1 MKKFTF
7 LLSLLLAFVGVT
19 ASAQV
24 TMKKLTAAP
33 DLTKAVTNLD
43 DLVNGGT
50 YVFYNINNQKYINID
65 NYDNLHFGRAAELSV
80 DKKLSASAVFTFHI
94 TKGETTTYTFETAV
108 NGKYMPAA
116 ADNNNS
122 GGATATETAASF
134 VIQNR
139 STGYDASKNDYSG
152 TPTIHNND
160 GQFVIKNESNNLSFD
175 MGGDDMNQFCG
186 WHGEGSNCWYKI
198 VPVTVSATETVTA
211 RKLTFTVQNT
221 EGTTDASLTNAAT
234 TAWLC
239 DGEEVGQ
246 TLSVNPSKV
255 SAWYTLECQ
264 SANKVV
270 AEDNATFVY
279 KLTEGTAPFEYS
291 TSADRKWYLMRF
303 WGRDNNF
310 ASYLNATDANINVE
324 TAVKSFAHLL
334 ANEDKAFWSF
344 EKSGYGVK
352 VYNKLANKYLYI
364 PNNGNNQELLQLN
377 DEGTELIV
385 RPNNNNGGF
394 SLQMSGKASACFGH
408 HVGANLGVWD
418 NDGSYNAAQSK
429 VEFYPVLDKAKG
441 FLTSNV
447 ENVNTNVNLLGV
459 YMSDADKAA
468 LKTEFQ
474 NATDFAALKT
484 VNNKLVKA
492 VNTTPDENAYYQIKS
507 VAGVNKNNYIYMS
520 TINAQVNN
528 TSKELVEN
536 NANATRIQAGKC
548 NATTLWKFVPND
560 DKSAYYLL
568 YVNLNAYLGKITA
581 NDQAN
586 IAMVKDKTATVA
598 YTLNHRSGTKFALV
612 LGDHCINAYKGGDY
626 ENLGRYDND
635 GDGKDSDGNTWY
647 LEKVTPSVSV
657 PVSDAKYA
665 SVSFPYATQVTD
677 NVKAY
682 YASEINTDGVITL
695 SEYADGVIPANQG
708 AILYNDGGAT
718 TAVLNILTSSTAAA
732 PTKNYL
738 NAAVTKLAGFDADA
752 TYALGKKENDEVAFM
767 LNGLTVITA
776 NKAYINKSDLT
787 SGGIASNVLN
797 FGQVATG
804 VNTVVAGTNDGV
816 QYFDL
821 QGRRVLYP
829 AHGIFVTNTGKKV
842 LVK

>member
-65 NYDNLHFGRAAELSV
+65 NFDNLHFGRAAELSV

-108 NGKYMPAA
+108 SGKYMPAA
-116 ADNNNS
+116 ADNNND
-122 GGATATETAASF
+122 GGATAADAAASF
-134 VIQNR
+134 VILTHTINE
-139 STGYDASKNDYSG
+139 
-152 TPTIHNND
+152 TPSVTKVD
-160 GQFVIKNESNNLSFD
+160 GSYVIKNASDDKAFD
-175 MGGDDMNQFCG
+175 MSGDDFNQFCG
-186 WHGEGSNCWYKI
+186 WQGKGANCWYKI
-198 VPVTVSATETVTA
+198 VPVTVSETETVTA
-211 RKLTFTVQNT
+211 RNVTFTVQNA
-221 EGTTDASLTNAAT
+221 EGVTDASLATST
-234 TAWLC
+234 TAPLA
-239 DGEEVGQ
+239 DGDEVAQ
-246 TLSVNPSKV
+246 TISMNPSKA

-264 SANKVV
+264 ATNKVV
-270 AEDNATFVY
+270 AADNATFVY
-279 KLTEGTAPFEYS
+279 KLTEGTAPFAYS
-291 TSADRKWYLMRF
+291 TSTDRKWYLMRF
-303 WGRDNNF
+303 QGSDNNF
-310 ASYLNATDANINVE
+310 ASYLNTTDANINVE
-324 TAVKSFAHLL
+324 TAVKSFTNLL

-364 PNNGNNQELLQLN
+364 PTGDNQELLQLN

-385 RPNNNNGGF
+385 RPNNKGGF
-394 SLQMSGKASACFGH
+394 SLQKSGNANACFGH
-408 HVGANLGVWD
+408 HVGANLGVWNNGD
-418 NDGSYNAAQSK
+418 SYNAVQSK

-507 VAGVNKNNYIYMS
+507 VAGVNANNYIYMS

-528 TSKELVEN
+528 TSNELVEN
-536 NANATRIQAGKC
+536 NANATRIQSDKC

-568 YVNLNAYLGKITA
+568 NVNLNAYLGKITA
-581 NDQAN
+581 NEQAS
-586 IAMVKDKTATVA
+586 IAMVKDKAETVA

-612 LGDHCINAYKGGDY
+612 LGDHCINAYYGGNS
-626 ENLGRYDND
+626 ENIGRYDND
-635 GDGKDSDGNTWY
+635 GDGKDSEGNTWY

-665 SVSFPYATQVTD
+665 SVAFPYDTQVTGD
-677 NVKAY
+677 VKAY
-682 YASEINTDGVITL
+682 YASDIDVDGVITL

-738 NAAVTKLAGFDADA
+738 NAAVTKLAGFTANE
-752 TYALGKKENDEVAFM
+752 TYALGKKANAEVAFM
-767 LNGLTVITA
+767 LNGLTVISA

-787 SGGIASNVLN
+787 GGSIASNVLN

>member
-108 NGKYMPAA
+108 SGKYMPAA
-116 ADNNNS
+116 ADNNND
-122 GGATATETAASF
+122 GGATAADAAASF
-134 VIQNR
+134 VILTHTINE
-139 STGYDASKNDYSG
+139 
-152 TPTIHNND
+152 TPSVTKDD
-160 GQFVIKNESNNLSFD
+160 GSYVIKNASDDKAFD
-175 MGGDDMNQFCG
+175 MSGDDLNQFCG
-186 WHGEGSNCWYKI
+186 WQGKGANCWYKI
-198 VPVTVSATETVTA
+198 VPVTVSETETVTA
-211 RKLTFTVQNT
+211 RNVTFTVQNA
-221 EGTTDASLTNAAT
+221 EGVTDASLATST
-234 TAWLC
+234 TAPLA
-239 DGEEVGQ
+239 DGDEVAQ
-246 TLSVNPSKV
+246 TISMNPSKA

-264 SANKVV
+264 ATNKVV
-270 AEDNATFVY
+270 AADNATFVY
-279 KLTEGTAPFEYS
+279 KLTEGTAPFAYS
-291 TSADRKWYLMRF
+291 TSTDRKWYLMRF
-303 WGRDNNF
+303 QGSDNNF
-310 ASYLNATDANINVE
+310 ASYLNTTDANINVE
-324 TAVKSFAHLL
+324 TAVKSFTNLL

-364 PNNGNNQELLQLN
+364 HTGNNQELLQLN

-385 RPNNNNGGF
+385 RPNNKGGF
-394 SLQMSGKASACFGH
+394 SLQKSGNANACFGH
-408 HVGANLGVWD
+408 HVGANLGVWNNGD
-418 NDGSYNAAQSK
+418 SYNAVQSK

-484 VNNKLVKA
+484 VNDKLVAA

-568 YVNLNAYLGKITA
+568 NVNLNAYLGKITA

-586 IAMVKDKTATVA
+586 IAMVKDKAATVA

-665 SVSFPYATQVTD
+665 SVAFPYDTQVTGD
-677 NVKAY
+677 VKAY

-732 PTKNYL
+732 PAKNYL
-738 NAAVTKLAGFDADA
+738 NAAVTKLAGFGADE
-752 TYALGKKENDEVAFM
+752 TYALGKKENGEVAFM

-804 VNTVVAGTNDGV
+804 VNTVVAGANDGV

>member
-65 NYDNLHFGRAAELSV
+65 NFDNLHFGRAAELSV

-108 NGKYMPAA
+108 SGKYMPAA
-116 ADNNNS
+116 ADNNND
-122 GGATATETAASF
+122 GGATAADAAASF
-134 VIQNR
+134 VILTHTINE
-139 STGYDASKNDYSG
+139 
-152 TPTIHNND
+152 TPSVTKDD
-160 GQFVIKNESNNLSFD
+160 GSYVIKNASDDKAFD
-175 MGGDDMNQFCG
+175 MSGDDFNQFCG
-186 WHGEGSNCWYKI
+186 WQGKGANCWYKI
-198 VPVTVSATETVTA
+198 VPVTVSETETVTA
-211 RKLTFTVQNT
+211 RNVTFTVQNA
-221 EGTTDASLTNAAT
+221 EGVTDASLATST
-234 TAWLC
+234 TAPLA
-239 DGEEVGQ
+239 DGDEVAQ
-246 TLSVNPSKV
+246 TISMNPSKA

-264 SANKVV
+264 ATNKVV
-270 AEDNATFVY
+270 AENNATFVY

-291 TSADRKWYLMRF
+291 TSTDRKWYLMRF
-303 WGRDNNF
+303 QGSDNNF
-310 ASYLNATDANINVE
+310 ASYLNTTDANINVE
-324 TAVKSFAHLL
+324 TAVKSFTNLL

-364 PNNGNNQELLQLN
+364 HTGNNQELLQLN

-385 RPNNNNGGF
+385 RPNNKGGF
-394 SLQMSGKASACFGH
+394 SLQKSGNANACFGH
-408 HVGANLGVWD
+408 HVGANLGVWNNGD
-418 NDGSYNAAQSK
+418 SYNAVQSK

-484 VNNKLVKA
+484 VNNKLLTA

-568 YVNLNAYLGKITA
+568 NVNLNAYLGKITA

-665 SVSFPYATQVTD
+665 SVAFPYDTKVTGD
-677 NVKAY
+677 VKAY
-682 YASEINTDGVITL
+682 YASDIDASGVITL
-695 SEYADGVIPANQG
+695 SEYADGVIPASQG
-708 AILYNDGGAT
+708 AILYSDAAT

-732 PTKNYL
+732 PEKNYL

-752 TYALGKKENDEVAFM
+752 TYALGKKGNGEVAFM

-804 VNTVVAGTNDGV
+804 VNTVVAGANDGV

>member
-65 NYDNLHFGRAAELSV
+65 NFDNLHFGRAAELSV

-108 NGKYMPAA
+108 SGKYMPAA
-116 ADNNNS
+116 ADNNND
-122 GGATATETAASF
+122 GGATAADAAASF
-134 VIQNR
+134 VILTHTINE
-139 STGYDASKNDYSG
+139 
-152 TPTIHNND
+152 TPSVTKDD
-160 GQFVIKNESNNLSFD
+160 GSYVIKNASDDKAFD
-175 MGGDDMNQFCG
+175 MSGDDFNQFCG
-186 WHGEGSNCWYKI
+186 WQGKGANCWYKI
-198 VPVTVSATETVTA
+198 VPVTVSETETVTA
-211 RKLTFTVQNT
+211 RNVTFTVQNA
-221 EGTTDASLTNAAT
+221 EGVTDASLATST
-234 TAWLC
+234 TAPLA
-239 DGEEVGQ
+239 DGDEVAQ
-246 TLSVNPSKV
+246 TISMNPSKA

-264 SANKVV
+264 ATNKVV
-270 AEDNATFVY
+270 AADNATFVY
-279 KLTEGTAPFEYS
+279 KLTEGTAPFAYS
-291 TSADRKWYLMRF
+291 TSTDRKWYLMRF

-324 TAVKSFAHLL
+324 TAVKSFANLL

-352 VYNKLANKYLYI
+352 VYNKSANKYLYI
-364 PNNGNNQELLQLN
+364 PTGNNQELLQLN

-385 RPNNNNGGF
+385 RPNNNGGF
-394 SLQMSGKASACFGH
+394 SLQKSDNPNACFGH
-408 HVGANLGVWD
+408 HNGANLAVW
-418 NDGSYNAAQSK
+418 NNGGSYNAAQSK
-429 VEFYPVLDKAKG
+429 VEFYPVLDKAKT
-441 FLTSNV
+441 FLTSDV

-468 LKTEFQ
+468 LKTELQ

-492 VNTTPDENAYYQIKS
+492 VNTTPDEDAYYQIKS
-507 VAGVNKNNYIYMS
+507 VAGVNKKNYIYMS

-568 YVNLNAYLGKITA
+568 NVNLNAYLGKITV
-581 NDQAN
+581 NNQAS
-586 IAMVKDKTATVA
+586 IAMVKDKAATVA

-612 LGDHCINAYKGGDY
+612 LGDYCINAFEGGDS
-626 ENLGRYDND
+626 EKIGRYDND
-635 GDGKDSDGNTWY
+635 GDGKDSEGNTWY

-665 SVSFPYATQVTD
+665 SVAFPYDTQVTGD
-677 NVKAY
+677 VKAY

-732 PTKNYL
+732 PAKNYL
-738 NAAVTKLAGFDADA
+738 NAAVTKLAGFGADE
-752 TYALGKKENDEVAFM
+752 TYALGKKENGEVAFM

-804 VNTVVAGTNDGV
+804 VNTVVAGANDGV

>member
-108 NGKYMPAA
+108 SGKYMPAA
-116 ADNNNS
+116 ADNNND
-122 GGATATETAASF
+122 GGATAADAAASF
-134 VIQNR
+134 VILTHTINE
-139 STGYDASKNDYSG
+139 
-152 TPTIHNND
+152 TPSVTKDD
-160 GQFVIKNESNNLSFD
+160 GSYVIKNASDDKAFD
-175 MGGDDMNQFCG
+175 MSGDDFNQFCG
-186 WHGEGSNCWYKI
+186 WQGKGANCWYKI
-198 VPVTVSATETVTA
+198 VPVTVSETETVTA
-211 RKLTFTVQNT
+211 RNVTFTVQNA
-221 EGTTDASLTNAAT
+221 EGVTDASLATST
-234 TAWLC
+234 TAPLA
-239 DGEEVGQ
+239 DGDEVAQ
-246 TLSVNPSKV
+246 TISMNPSKA

-264 SANKVV
+264 ATNKVV
-270 AEDNATFVY
+270 AADNATFVY
-279 KLTEGTAPFEYS
+279 KLTEGTAPFAYS
-291 TSADRKWYLMRF
+291 TSTDRKWYLMRF
-303 WGRDNNF
+303 QGSDNNF
-310 ASYLNATDANINVE
+310 ASYLNTTDANINVE
-324 TAVKSFAHLL
+324 TAVKSFTNLL

-364 PNNGNNQELLQLN
+364 PTGNNQELLQLN

-385 RPNNNNGGF
+385 RPNNKGGF
-394 SLQMSGKASACFGH
+394 SLQKSGNANACFGH
-408 HVGANLGVWD
+408 HVGANLGVWNNGD
-418 NDGSYNAAQSK
+418 SYNAVQSK

-536 NANATRIQAGKC
+536 NANATRIQSNKC

-568 YVNLNAYLGKITA
+568 NVNLNAYLGKITA
-581 NDQAN
+581 NNQAS
-586 IAMVKDKTATVA
+586 IAMVKDKAATVA

-612 LGDHCINAYKGGDY
+612 LGDYCINAFEGGDS
-626 ENLGRYDND
+626 EKIGRYDND
-635 GDGKDSDGNTWY
+635 GDGKDSEGNTWY

-665 SVSFPYATQVTD
+665 SVAFPYATQVTGD
-677 NVKAY
+677 VKAY

-708 AILYNDGGAT
+708 AILYNEGAT
-718 TAVLNILTSSTAAA
+718 TAVLNILASSTAAA
-732 PTKNYL
+732 PAKNYL
-738 NAAVTKLAGFDADA
+738 NAAVTKLAGFTANE
-752 TYALGKKENDEVAFM
+752 TYALGKKGNGEVAFM
-767 LNGLTVITA
+767 LNSLEVITA

-787 SGGIASNVLN
+787 GGSIASNVLN

-804 VNTVVAGTNDGV
+804 VNTVVAGANDGV

>member
-108 NGKYMPAA
+108 SGKYMPAA
-116 ADNNNS
+116 ADNNND
-122 GGATATETAASF
+122 GGATAADAAANF
-134 VIQNR
+134 VILTHTINE
-139 STGYDASKNDYSG
+139 
-152 TPTIHNND
+152 TPSVTKDD
-160 GQFVIKNESNNLSFD
+160 GSYVIKNASDDKAFD
-175 MGGDDMNQFCG
+175 MSGDDFNQFCG
-186 WHGEGSNCWYKI
+186 WQGKGANCWYKI
-198 VPVTVSATETVTA
+198 VPVTVSETETVTA
-211 RKLTFTVQNT
+211 RNVTFTVQNA
-221 EGTTDASLTNAAT
+221 EGVTDASLATST
-234 TAWLC
+234 TAPLA
-239 DGEEVGQ
+239 DGDEVAQ
-246 TLSVNPSKV
+246 TISMNPSKA

-264 SANKVV
+264 ATNKVV
-270 AEDNATFVY
+270 AADNAAFVY
-279 KLTEGTAPFEYS
+279 KLTEGTAPFAYS
-291 TSADRKWYLMRF
+291 TSTDRKWYLMRF

-324 TAVKSFAHLL
+324 TAVKSFANLL

-352 VYNKLANKYLYI
+352 VYNKSANKYLYI
-364 PNNGNNQELLQLN
+364 PTGNNQELLQLN

-385 RPNNNNGGF
+385 RPNNNGGF
-394 SLQMSGKASACFGH
+394 SLQKSDNPSACFGH
-408 HVGANLGVWD
+408 HNGANLAVW
-418 NDGSYNAAQSK
+418 NNGGSYNAAQSK
-429 VEFYPVLDKAKG
+429 VEFYPVLDKAKT
-441 FLTSNV
+441 FLTSDV

-468 LKTEFQ
+468 LKKNLQ

-484 VNNKLVKA
+484 ANDKLVAA

-507 VAGVNKNNYIYMS
+507 VAGVNANKYIYMS

-528 TSKELVEN
+528 TSNELVEN
-536 NANATRIQAGKC
+536 NANATRIQSDKC

-568 YVNLNAYLGKITA
+568 NVNLNAYLGKIT
-581 NDQAN
+581 NNNQTS
-586 IAMVKDKTATVA
+586 IAMVKDKAATVA

-612 LGDHCINAYKGGDY
+612 LGDYCINAYYGGNY
-626 ENLGRYDND
+626 ENIGRYDDD

-665 SVSFPYATQVTD
+665 SVAFPYDTQVTGD
-677 NVKAY
+677 VKAY
-682 YASEINTDGVITL
+682 YASDIDVDGVITL
-695 SEYADGVIPANQG
+695 SEYANGVIPANQG

-752 TYALGKKENDEVAFM
+752 TYALGKKENGEVAFM

-804 VNTVVAGTNDGV
+804 VNTVVAGANDGV

>member
-108 NGKYMPAA
+108 SGKYMPAA
-116 ADNNNS
+116 ADNNND
-122 GGATATETAASF
+122 GGATAADAAASF
-134 VIQNR
+134 VIL
-139 STGYDASKNDYSG
+139 TH
-152 TPTIHNND
+152 TINEPPSVTKDD
-160 GQFVIKNESNNLSFD
+160 GSYVIKNASDDKAFD
-175 MGGDDMNQFCG
+175 MSGDDFNQFCG
-186 WHGEGSNCWYKI
+186 WQGKGANCWYKI
-198 VPVTVSATETVTA
+198 VPVTVSETETVTA
-211 RKLTFTVQNT
+211 RNVTFTVQNA
-221 EGTTDASLTNAAT
+221 EGVTDASLATST
-234 TAWLC
+234 TAPLA
-239 DGEEVGQ
+239 DGDEVAQ
-246 TLSVNPSKV
+246 TISMNPSKA

-264 SANKVV
+264 ATNKVV
-270 AEDNATFVY
+270 AADNATFVY

-291 TSADRKWYLMRF
+291 TSTDRKWYLMRF
-303 WGRDNNF
+303 QGSDNNF
-310 ASYLNATDANINVE
+310 ASYLNTTDANINVE
-324 TAVKSFAHLL
+324 TAVKSFTNLL

-364 PNNGNNQELLQLN
+364 HTGDNQELLQLN
-377 DEGTELIV
+377 DGGTELIV
-385 RPNNNNGGF
+385 RPNNKGGF
-394 SLQMSGKASACFGH
+394 SLQKSDNPNACFGH
-408 HVGANLGVWD
+408 HNGANLAVW
-418 NDGSYNAAQSK
+418 NNGGSYNAAQSK
-429 VEFYPVLDKAKG
+429 VEFYPVLDKAKT
-441 FLTSNV
+441 FLTSDV

-468 LKTEFQ
+468 LKKNLQ

-484 VNNKLVKA
+484 ANDKLVAA

-507 VAGVNKNNYIYMS
+507 VAGVKANEYIYMS

-528 TSKELVEN
+528 MSNELVEN
-536 NANATRIQAGKC
+536 NANATRIQSNKC

-568 YVNLNAYLGKITA
+568 NVNLNAYLGKITA
-581 NDQAN
+581 NNQAS
-586 IAMVKDKTATVA
+586 IAMVKDKAATVA

-612 LGDHCINAYKGGDY
+612 LGDYCINAYKGGNY
-626 ENLGRYDND
+626 ENIGRYDND

-665 SVSFPYATQVTD
+665 SVAFPYATKVTGD
-677 NVKAY
+677 VKAY

-732 PTKNYL
+732 PAKNYL

-752 TYALGKKENDEVAFM
+752 TYALGKKENGEVAFM

>member
-1 MKKFTF
+1 
-7 LLSLLLAFVGVT
+7 
-19 ASAQV
+19 
-24 TMKKLTAAP
+24 
-33 DLTKAVTNLD
+33 
-43 DLVNGGT
+43 
-50 YVFYNINNQKYINID
+50 
-65 NYDNLHFGRAAELSV
+65 
-80 DKKLSASAVFTFHI
+80 
-94 TKGETTTYTFETAV
+94 
-108 NGKYMPAA
+108 
-116 ADNNNS
+116 
-122 GGATATETAASF
+122 
-134 VIQNR
+134 
-139 STGYDASKNDYSG
+139 
-152 TPTIHNND
+152 
-160 GQFVIKNESNNLSFD
+160 
-175 MGGDDMNQFCG
+175 
-186 WHGEGSNCWYKI
+186 
-198 VPVTVSATETVTA
+198 
-211 RKLTFTVQNT
+211 
-221 EGTTDASLTNAAT
+221 
-234 TAWLC
+234 
-239 DGEEVGQ
+239 
-246 TLSVNPSKV
+246 
-255 SAWYTLECQ
+255 
-264 SANKVV
+264 
-270 AEDNATFVY
+270 
-279 KLTEGTAPFEYS
+279 
-291 TSADRKWYLMRF
+291 MRF

-324 TAVKSFAHLL
+324 TAVKSFANLL

-364 PNNGNNQELLQLN
+364 PTGKNQELLQLN
-377 DEGTELIV
+377 DKGTELIV
-385 RPNNNNGGF
+385 RPNNNGGF
-394 SLQMSGKASACFGH
+394 SLQKSDNPSACFGH
-408 HVGANLGVWD
+408 HNGANLAVW
-418 NDGSYNAAQSK
+418 NNGGSYNAAQSK
-429 VEFYPVLDKAKG
+429 VEFYPVLDKAKT
-441 FLTSNV
+441 FLTSDV

-468 LKTEFQ
+468 LKTNLQ
-474 NATDFAALKT
+474 KATDFAALKT
-484 VNNKLVKA
+484 VNDKLVAA

-507 VAGVNKNNYIYMS
+507 VAGVNANKYIYMS

-528 TSKELVEN
+528 TSNELVEN
-536 NANATRIQAGKC
+536 NANATRIQSNKC

-568 YVNLNAYLGKITA
+568 NVNLNAYLGKITV
-581 NDQAN
+581 NEQAS
-586 IAMVKDKTATVA
+586 IAMVKDKAATVA

-612 LGDHCINAYKGGDY
+612 LGDHCINAYMGGNY
-626 ENLGRYDND
+626 ENIGRYDND

-665 SVSFPYATQVTD
+665 SVAFPYATQVTGD
-677 NVKAY
+677 VKAY

-738 NAAVTKLAGFDADA
+738 NAAVTKLAGFEADN
-752 TYALGKKENDEVAFM
+752 TYALGKKGNGEVAFM
-767 LNGLTVITA
+767 LNNLTVISA

-787 SGGIASNVLN
+787 GGSIASNVLN

-804 VNTVVAGTNDGV
+804 VNTVVAGANDGV

>member
-24 TMKKLTAAP
+24 TMKKMTVAP

-43 DLVNGGT
+43 ELKDGGT

-65 NYDNLHFGRAAELSV
+65 NFDNLHFGRAAELSV
-80 DKKLSASAVFTFHI
+80 DQKNSASAVFTFHI
-94 TKGETTTYTFETAV
+94 TKGKPTTYTFETAV
-108 NGKYMPAA
+108 AGKYMPAA
-116 ADNNNS
+116 ADNNNK

-134 VIQNR
+134 VIQNV
-139 STGYDASKNDYSG
+139 STGYDPSKNNYTG
-152 TPTIHNND
+152 TTTTRD
-160 GQFVIKNESNNLSFD
+160 GGQFVIRNESNNLSFD
-175 MGGDDMNQFCG
+175 MGGDDKNQFCG

-198 VPVTVSATETVTA
+198 VPVTVSTTETVTP

-221 EGTTDASLTNAAT
+221 EGTTDANLTNAAT
-234 TAWLC
+234 TVWLC
-239 DGEEVGQ
+239 DGDEVGQ
-246 TLSVNPSKV
+246 TLSVIPSKV

-324 TAVKSFAHLL
+324 TAVKSFANLL

-364 PNNGNNQELLQLN
+364 PTGNNQELLQLN

-385 RPNNNNGGF
+385 RPNNGGF
-394 SLQMSGKASACFGH
+394 SLQKSDNPNACFGH
-408 HVGANLGVWD
+408 HNGANLAVW
-418 NDGSYNAAQSK
+418 NNGGSYNAAQSK
-429 VEFYPVLDKAKG
+429 VEFYPVLDKAKA
-441 FLTSNV
+441 FLTSDV
-447 ENVNTNVNLLGV
+447 ENANTNANLLGV
-459 YMSDADKAA
+459 YIAEADKANLKTEVQKATDFNA
-468 LKTEFQ
+468 LKTA
-474 NATDFAALKT
+474 NGKL
-484 VNNKLVKA
+484 LVK
-492 VNTTPDENAYYQIKS
+492 TTPEKDAYYQIKS
-507 VAGVNKNNYIYMS
+507 VAGVNKKNYIYMS

-568 YVNLNAYLGKITA
+568 NVNLNAYLGKITA
-581 NDQAN
+581 NNQAN
-586 IAMVKDKTATVA
+586 IAMVKDKASTAA
-598 YTLNHRSGTKFALV
+598 YKLNHRSGTKFALV
-612 LGDHCINAYKGGDY
+612 LGDHCINAFEGGDS
-626 ENLGRYDND
+626 EKIGRYDND
-635 GDGKDSDGNTWY
+635 GDGKDSEGNTWY

-708 AILYNDGGAT
+708 AILYSDAAT

-732 PTKNYL
+732 PEKNYL

-752 TYALGKKENDEVAFM
+752 TYALGKKGNGEVAFM

-804 VNTVVAGTNDGV
+804 VNTVVAGANDGV

>member
-24 TMKKLTAAP
+24 TMKKMTVAP

-43 DLVNGGT
+43 ELKDGGT

-65 NYDNLHFGRAAELSV
+65 NFDNFHFGRAAELSV
-80 DKKLSASAVFTFHI
+80 DQKNSASAVFTFHI
-94 TKGETTTYTFETAV
+94 TKGEPTTYTFETAV
-108 NGKYMPAA
+108 AGKYMPAA

-122 GGATATETAASF
+122 GGATATSTPASF
-134 VIQNR
+134 VIQKE
-139 STGYDASKNDYSG
+139 STGFVSGNDYSG
-152 TPTIHNND
+152 NKTTHND

-175 MGGDDMNQFCG
+175 MGGDDTNQFCG
-186 WHGEGSNCWYKI
+186 WYGEGSNCWYKI
-198 VPVTVSATETVTA
+198 VPVIVSATETVTA

-234 TAWLC
+234 TVWSC

-246 TLSVNPSKV
+246 TLSVNPSKA

-264 SANKVV
+264 STNKVV
-270 AEDNATFVY
+270 AEDNAAFVY
-279 KLTEGTAPFEYS
+279 KLTEGTAPFAYS
-291 TSADRKWYLMRF
+291 TSTDRKWYLMRF

-324 TAVKSFAHLL
+324 TAVKSFANLL

-352 VYNKLANKYLYI
+352 VYNKSANKYLYI
-364 PNNGNNQELLQLN
+364 PTGNNQELLQLN

-385 RPNNNNGGF
+385 RPNNNGGF
-394 SLQMSGKASACFGH
+394 SLQKSDNPNACFGH
-408 HVGANLGVWD
+408 HNGANLAVW
-418 NDGSYNAAQSK
+418 NNGGSYNAAQSK
-429 VEFYPVLDKAKG
+429 VEFYPVLDKAKT
-441 FLTSNV
+441 FLTSDV

-459 YMSDADKAA
+459 YMSDADKAT
-468 LKTEFQ
+468 LKTELQ

-484 VNNKLVKA
+484 VNNKLVAA
-492 VNTTPDENAYYQIKS
+492 VNITPDENAYYQIKS
-507 VAGVNKNNYIYMS
+507 VAGVNANKYIYMS

-528 TSKELVEN
+528 TSNELVEN
-536 NANATRIQAGKC
+536 NANATRIQSDKC

-568 YVNLNAYLGKITA
+568 NVNLNAYLGKIT
-581 NDQAN
+581 NNNQN
-586 IAMVKDKTATVA
+586 SIAMVKDKAATVA

-612 LGDHCINAYKGGDY
+612 LGDYCINAYYGGNY
-626 ENLGRYDND
+626 ENIGRYDDD

-665 SVSFPYATQVTD
+665 SVAFPYDTQVTGD
-677 NVKAY
+677 VKAY
-682 YASEINTDGVITL
+682 YASDIDVDGVITL
-695 SEYADGVIPANQG
+695 SEYANGVIPANQG

-718 TAVLNILTSSTAAA
+718 TAVLNILASSTAAA
-732 PTKNYL
+732 PAKNYL
-738 NAAVTKLAGFDADA
+738 NAAVTKLAGFGADE
-752 TYALGKKENDEVAFM
+752 TYALGKKENGEVAFM
-767 LNGLTVITA
+767 LNGLTVISA

-787 SGGIASNVLN
+787 GGSIASNVLN

>member
-108 NGKYMPAA
+108 SGKYMPAA
-116 ADNNNS
+116 ADNNND
-122 GGATATETAASF
+122 GGATAADAAASF
-134 VIQNR
+134 VILTHTINE
-139 STGYDASKNDYSG
+139 
-152 TPTIHNND
+152 TPSVTKDD
-160 GQFVIKNESNNLSFD
+160 GSYVIKNASDDKAFD
-175 MGGDDMNQFCG
+175 MSGDDLNQFCG
-186 WHGEGSNCWYKI
+186 WQGKGANCWYKI
-198 VPVTVSATETVTA
+198 VPVTVSETETVTA
-211 RKLTFTVQNT
+211 RNVTFTVQNA
-221 EGTTDASLTNAAT
+221 EGVTDASLATST
-234 TAWLC
+234 TAPLAYG
-239 DGEEVGQ
+239 DEVAQ
-246 TLSVNPSKV
+246 TISMNPSKA

-264 SANKVV
+264 ATNKVV
-270 AEDNATFVY
+270 AADNATFVY
-279 KLTEGTAPFEYS
+279 KLTEGTAPFAYS
-291 TSADRKWYLMRF
+291 TSTDRKWYLMRF
-303 WGRDNNF
+303 QGSDNNF
-310 ASYLNATDANINVE
+310 ASYLNTTDANINVE
-324 TAVKSFAHLL
+324 TAVKSFTNLL

-364 PNNGNNQELLQLN
+364 HTGNNQELLQLN

-385 RPNNNNGGF
+385 RPNNKGGF
-394 SLQMSGKASACFGH
+394 SLQKSDNANACFGH
-408 HVGANLGVWD
+408 HVGANLGVWNNGD
-418 NDGSYNAAQSK
+418 SYNAVQSK
-429 VEFYPVLDKAKG
+429 VEFYPVLDKAKA
-441 FLTSNV
+441 FLTSDV
-447 ENVNTNVNLLGV
+447 ENANTNANLLGV
-459 YMSDADKAA
+459 YIAEADKANLKTEVQKATDFNA
-468 LKTEFQ
+468 LKTA
-474 NATDFAALKT
+474 NGKL
-484 VNNKLVKA
+484 LVK
-492 VNTTPDENAYYQIKS
+492 TTPEKDAYYQIKS
-507 VAGVNKNNYIYMS
+507 VAGVNKKNYIYMS

-568 YVNLNAYLGKITA
+568 NVNLNAYLGKITA
-581 NDQAN
+581 NNQAN
-586 IAMVKDKTATVA
+586 IAMVKDKASTAA
-598 YTLNHRSGTKFALV
+598 YKLNHRSGTKFALV
-612 LGDHCINAYKGGDY
+612 LDDHCINAFEGGDS
-626 ENLGRYDND
+626 EKIGRYDND
-635 GDGKDSDGNTWY
+635 GDGKDSEGNTWY

-665 SVSFPYATQVTD
+665 SVAFPYDTQVTGD
-677 NVKAY
+677 VKAY

-752 TYALGKKENDEVAFM
+752 TYALGKKENGEVAFM

-787 SGGIASNVLN
+787 GGSIASNVLN

-804 VNTVVAGTNDGV
+804 VNTVVAGANDGV

>member
-1 MKKFTF
+1 MKKITF

-43 DLVNGGT
+43 DLVDGGT

-94 TKGETTTYTFETAV
+94 TKGGTTTYTFETAV
-108 NGKYMPAA
+108 AGKYMPAA
-116 ADNNNS
+116 ADNNGK

-134 VIQNR
+134 VIQNQ
-139 STGYDASKNDYSG
+139 TNEETPVVKNDGSYVIMNASG
-152 TPTIHNND
+152 TY
-160 GQFVIKNESNNLSFD
+160 GFD
-175 MGGDDMNQFCG
+175 MSGDDLNQFCG
-186 WHGEGSNCWYKI
+186 WQGKGDNSWYKI

-211 RKLTFTVQNT
+211 RNVAFTVQNA
-221 EGTTDASLTNAAT
+221 EGVTDASLATST
-234 TAWLC
+234 TAPLA
-239 DGEEVGQ
+239 DGDEVAQ
-246 TLSVNPSKV
+246 TISMNPSKA

-264 SANKVV
+264 ATNKVV
-270 AEDNATFVY
+270 AADNATFVY

-291 TSADRKWYLMRF
+291 TSTDRKWYLMRF
-303 WGRDNNF
+303 QGSDNNF
-310 ASYLNATDANINVE
+310 ASYLNTTDANINVE
-324 TAVKSFAHLL
+324 TAVKSFTNLL

-352 VYNKLANKYLYI
+352 IYNKLANKYLYI
-364 PNNGNNQELLQLN
+364 PTGNNQEFLQLN

-385 RPNNNNGGF
+385 RPNNNGGF
-394 SLQMSGKASACFGH
+394 SLQMSGNANACFGNH
-408 HVGANLGVWD
+408 RDSKLAVWNNGD
-418 NDGSYNAAQSK
+418 SYKAVQSK
-429 VEFYPVLDKAKG
+429 VEFYPVLDKAKA
-441 FLTSNV
+441 FLTSDV

-459 YMSDADKAA
+459 YMSDADKAT
-468 LKTEFQ
+468 LKTELQ
-474 NATDFAALKT
+474 KATDFAALKT
-484 VNNKLVKA
+484 VNNKLVAA

-507 VAGVNKNNYIYMS
+507 VAGVKANKYIYMS

-528 TSKELVEN
+528 TSNELVEN
-536 NANATRIQAGKC
+536 NANATRIQSDKC

-568 YVNLNAYLGKITA
+568 NVNLNAYLGKIT
-581 NDQAN
+581 NNNQTS
-586 IAMVKDKTATVA
+586 IAMVKDKAATVA

-612 LGDHCINAYKGGDY
+612 LGDYCINAYYGGNY
-626 ENLGRYDND
+626 ENIGRYDDD

-665 SVSFPYATQVTD
+665 SVAFPYDTQVTGD
-677 NVKAY
+677 VKAY
-682 YASEINTDGVITL
+682 YASDIDVDGVITL
-695 SEYADGVIPANQG
+695 SEYANGVIPANQG

-738 NAAVTKLAGFDADA
+738 NAAVTKLAGFEADN
-752 TYALGKKENDEVAFM
+752 TYALGKKGNGEVAFM
-767 LNGLTVITA
+767 LNNLTVISA

-787 SGGIASNVLN
+787 GGSIASNVLN

>member
-24 TMKKLTAAP
+24 TMKKMTVAP

-43 DLVNGGT
+43 ELKDGGT

-65 NYDNLHFGRAAELSV
+65 NFDNLHFGRAAELSV
-80 DKKLSASAVFTFHI
+80 DQKNSASAVFTFHI
-94 TKGETTTYTFETAV
+94 TKGKPTTYTFETAV
-108 NGKYMPAA
+108 AGKYMPAA
-116 ADNNNS
+116 ADNNNK

-134 VIQNR
+134 VIQNV
-139 STGYDASKNDYSG
+139 STGYDPNKNNYTG
-152 TPTIHNND
+152 TTTIRD
-160 GQFVIKNESNNLSFD
+160 GGQFVIRNESNNLSFD
-175 MGGDDMNQFCG
+175 MGGDDKNQFCG

-198 VPVTVSATETVTA
+198 VPVTVSTTETVTP

-221 EGTTDASLTNAAT
+221 EGTTDANLTNAAT
-234 TAWLC
+234 TVWLC
-239 DGEEVGQ
+239 DGDEVGQ
-246 TLSVNPSKV
+246 TLSVIPSKV

-324 TAVKSFAHLL
+324 TAVKSFANLL

-364 PNNGNNQELLQLN
+364 PTGNNQELLQLN

-385 RPNNNNGGF
+385 RPNNGGF
-394 SLQMSGKASACFGH
+394 SLQKSDNPNACFGH
-408 HVGANLGVWD
+408 HNGANLAVW
-418 NDGSYNAAQSK
+418 NNGGSYNAAQSK
-429 VEFYPVLDKAKG
+429 VEFYPVLDKAKA
-441 FLTSNV
+441 FLTSDV
-447 ENVNTNVNLLGV
+447 ENANTNANLLGV
-459 YMSDADKAA
+459 YIAEADKANLKTEVQKATDFNA
-468 LKTEFQ
+468 LKTA
-474 NATDFAALKT
+474 NGKL
-484 VNNKLVKA
+484 LVK
-492 VNTTPDENAYYQIKS
+492 TTPEKDAYYQIKS
-507 VAGVNKNNYIYMS
+507 VAGVNKKNYIYMS

-568 YVNLNAYLGKITA
+568 NVNLNAYLGKITA
-581 NDQAN
+581 NNQAN
-586 IAMVKDKTATVA
+586 IAMVKDKASTAA
-598 YTLNHRSGTKFALV
+598 YKLNHRSGTKFALV
-612 LGDHCINAYKGGDY
+612 LGDHCINAFEGGDS
-626 ENLGRYDND
+626 EKIGRYDND
-635 GDGKDSDGNTWY
+635 GDGKDSEGNTWY

-657 PVSDAKYA
+657 PVSDTKYA
-665 SVSFPYATQVTD
+665 SVAFPYDTQVTGD
-677 NVKAY
+677 VKAY

-695 SEYADGVIPANQG
+695 SEYANGVIPANQG

-732 PTKNYL
+732 PAKNYL

-752 TYALGKKENDEVAFM
+752 TYALGKKENGEVAFM

-804 VNTVVAGTNDGV
+804 VNTVVAGANDGV

>member
-108 NGKYMPAA
+108 SGKYMPAA
-116 ADNNNS
+116 ADNNND
-122 GGATATETAASF
+122 GGATAADAAASF
-134 VIQNR
+134 VILTHTINE
-139 STGYDASKNDYSG
+139 
-152 TPTIHNND
+152 TPSVTKDD
-160 GQFVIKNESNNLSFD
+160 GSYVIKNASDDKAFD
-175 MGGDDMNQFCG
+175 MSGDDFNQFCG
-186 WHGEGSNCWYKI
+186 WQGKGANCWYKI
-198 VPVTVSATETVTA
+198 VPVTVSETETVTA
-211 RKLTFTVQNT
+211 RNVTFTVQNA
-221 EGTTDASLTNAAT
+221 EGVTDAILATST
-234 TAWLC
+234 TAPLA
-239 DGEEVGQ
+239 DGDEVAQ
-246 TLSVNPSKV
+246 TISMNPSKA

-264 SANKVV
+264 ATNKVV
-270 AEDNATFVY
+270 AADNATFVY
-279 KLTEGTAPFEYS
+279 KLTEGTAPFAYS
-291 TSADRKWYLMRF
+291 TSTDRKWYLMRF
-303 WGRDNNF
+303 QGSDNNF
-310 ASYLNATDANINVE
+310 ASYLNTTDANINVE
-324 TAVKSFAHLL
+324 TAVKSFTNLL

-364 PNNGNNQELLQLN
+364 HTGNNQELLQLN

-385 RPNNNNGGF
+385 RPNNKGGF
-394 SLQMSGKASACFGH
+394 SLQKSGNANACFGH
-408 HVGANLGVWD
+408 HVGANLGVWNNGD
-418 NDGSYNAAQSK
+418 SYNAVQSK

-568 YVNLNAYLGKITA
+568 NVNLNAYLGKITA

-586 IAMVKDKTATVA
+586 IAMVKDKAATVA

-665 SVSFPYATQVTD
+665 SVAFPYDTQVTGD
-677 NVKAY
+677 VKAY

-695 SEYADGVIPANQG
+695 SEYANGVIPANQG

-732 PTKNYL
+732 PAKNYL

>member
-1 MKKFTF
+1 MKKITF

-65 NYDNLHFGRAAELSV
+65 NFDNLHFGRAAELSV

-108 NGKYMPAA
+108 SGKYMPAA

-122 GGATATETAASF
+122 GGATAADAAASF
-134 VIQNR
+134 VILTHTINE
-139 STGYDASKNDYSG
+139 
-152 TPTIHNND
+152 TPPVTKDD
-160 GQFVIKNESNNLSFD
+160 GSYVIKNASDDKAFD
-175 MGGDDMNQFCG
+175 MSGDDLNQFCG
-186 WHGEGSNCWYKI
+186 WLGNGANCWYKI
-198 VPVTVSATETVTA
+198 VPVTVSETETVTA
-211 RKLTFTVQNT
+211 RNVTFAVQNA
-221 EGTTDASLTNAAT
+221 EGVIDASLATST
-234 TAWLC
+234 TAALA
-239 DGEEVGQ
+239 DGDEVAQ
-246 TLSVNPSKV
+246 TISMNPSKA

-264 SANKVV
+264 ATNKVV
-270 AEDNATFVY
+270 AADNNVFAY
-279 KLTEGTAPFEYS
+279 KLTEGTAPFAYS

-324 TAVKSFAHLL
+324 TAVKSFANLL

-352 VYNKLANKYLYI
+352 VYNKSANKYLYI
-364 PNNGNNQELLQLN
+364 PTGNNQELLQLN

-385 RPNNNNGGF
+385 RPNNNGGF
-394 SLQMSGKASACFGH
+394 SLQKSDNPNACFGH
-408 HVGANLGVWD
+408 HNGANLAVW
-418 NDGSYNAAQSK
+418 NNGGSYNAAQSK

-459 YMSDADKAA
+459 YMSDADKAT
-468 LKTEFQ
+468 LKTELQ
-474 NATDFAALKT
+474 DATDFAALKT
-484 VNNKLVKA
+484 VNDKLVAA

-507 VAGVNKNNYIYMS
+507 VAGVNANNYIYMS

-528 TSKELVEN
+528 TSNELVED
-536 NANATRIQAGKC
+536 NANATRIQSDKC

-568 YVNLNAYLGKITA
+568 NVNLNAYLGKITA
-581 NDQAN
+581 NEQAS
-586 IAMVKDKTATVA
+586 IAMVKDKAATVA

-612 LGDHCINAYKGGDY
+612 LGDHCINAYMGGNY
-626 ENLGRYDND
+626 ENIGRYDND

-665 SVSFPYATQVTD
+665 SVAFPYDTQVTGD
-677 NVKAY
+677 VKAY
-682 YASEINTDGVITL
+682 YASDIDADGVITL

-738 NAAVTKLAGFDADA
+738 NAAVTKLAGFEADN
-752 TYALGKKENDEVAFM
+752 TYALGKKANAEVAFM
-767 LNGLTVITA
+767 LNGLTVISA

-787 SGGIASNVLN
+787 GGSAASSVLN

>member
-108 NGKYMPAA
+108 SGKYMPAA
-116 ADNNNS
+116 ADNNND
-122 GGATATETAASF
+122 GGATAADAAASF
-134 VIQNR
+134 VILTHTINE
-139 STGYDASKNDYSG
+139 
-152 TPTIHNND
+152 TPSVTKDD
-160 GQFVIKNESNNLSFD
+160 GSYVIKNASDDKAFD
-175 MGGDDMNQFCG
+175 MSGDDLNQFCG
-186 WHGEGSNCWYKI
+186 WQGKGANCWYKI
-198 VPVTVSATETVTA
+198 VPVTVSETETVTA
-211 RKLTFTVQNT
+211 RNVTFTVQNA
-221 EGTTDASLTNAAT
+221 EGVTDASLATST
-234 TAWLC
+234 TAPLA
-239 DGEEVGQ
+239 DGDEVAQ
-246 TLSVNPSKV
+246 TISMNPSKA

-264 SANKVV
+264 ATNKVV
-270 AEDNATFVY
+270 AADNATFVY

-291 TSADRKWYLMRF
+291 TSTDRKWYLMRF
-303 WGRDNNF
+303 QGSDNNF
-310 ASYLNATDANINVE
+310 ASYLNTTDANINVE
-324 TAVKSFAHLL
+324 TAVKSFTNLL

-364 PNNGNNQELLQLN
+364 PTGNNQELLQLN

-385 RPNNNNGGF
+385 RPNNKGGF
-394 SLQMSGKASACFGH
+394 SLQKSGNANACFGH
-408 HVGANLGVWD
+408 HVGANLGVWNNGD
-418 NDGSYNAAQSK
+418 SYNAVQSK

-536 NANATRIQAGKC
+536 NANATRIQSNKC

-568 YVNLNAYLGKITA
+568 NVNLNAYLGKITA
-581 NDQAN
+581 NNQAS

-612 LGDHCINAYKGGDY
+612 LGDYCINAFEGGNS
-626 ENLGRYDND
+626 EKIGRYDND
-635 GDGKDSDGNTWY
+635 GDGKDSEGNTWY

-665 SVSFPYATQVTD
+665 SVAFPYATQVTGD
-677 NVKAY
+677 VKAY

-732 PTKNYL
+732 PAKNYL
-738 NAAVTKLAGFDADA
+738 NAAVTKLAGFTANE
-752 TYALGKKENDEVAFM
+752 TYALGKKGNGEVAFM
-767 LNGLTVITA
+767 LNSLEVITA

-787 SGGIASNVLN
+787 GGSIASNVLN

>member
-65 NYDNLHFGRAAELSV
+65 NFNNLHFGRAAELSV

-108 NGKYMPAA
+108 SGKYMPAA
-116 ADNNNS
+116 ADNNND
-122 GGATATETAASF
+122 GGATAADAAASF
-134 VIQNR
+134 VILKHTINETP
-139 STGYDASKNDYSG
+139 SVTKNDGSY
-152 TPTIHNND
+152 
-160 GQFVIKNESNNLSFD
+160 VIKNASDDKAFD
-175 MGGDDMNQFCG
+175 MSGDDFNQFCG
-186 WHGEGSNCWYKI
+186 WLGNGANCWYKI
-198 VPVTVSATETVTA
+198 VPVTVSETETVTA
-211 RKLTFTVQNT
+211 RNVTFTVQNA
-221 EGTTDASLTNAAT
+221 EGVTDASLATST
-234 TAWLC
+234 TAPLA
-239 DGEEVGQ
+239 DGDEVAQ
-246 TLSVNPSKV
+246 TISMNPSKA

-264 SANKVV
+264 ATNKVV

-279 KLTEGTAPFEYS
+279 KLTEGTAPFAYS

-324 TAVKSFAHLL
+324 TAVKSFANLL

-364 PNNGNNQELLQLN
+364 PNGNNQELLQLN
-377 DEGTELIV
+377 EVGTELIV
-385 RPNNNNGGF
+385 RANTANGGF

-418 NDGSYNAAQSK
+418 NGNSYNAAQSK
-429 VEFYPVLDKAKG
+429 VEFYPVLDKAKT
-441 FLTSNV
+441 FLTSDV

-459 YMSDADKAA
+459 YMSDADKAT
-468 LKTEFQ
+468 LKTDLQ

-484 VNNKLVKA
+484 VNNKLVAA
-492 VNTTPDENAYYQIKS
+492 VINTTPDENAYYQIKS
-507 VAGVNKNNYIYMS
+507 VAGVNANNYIYMS

-528 TSKELVEN
+528 TSNELVED
-536 NANATRIQAGKC
+536 NANATRIQSDKC

-568 YVNLNAYLGKITA
+568 NVNLNAYLGKITA
-581 NDQAN
+581 NEQAS
-586 IAMVKDKTATVA
+586 IAMVKDKAETVA

-612 LGDHCINAYKGGDY
+612 LGDHCINAYYGGNS
-626 ENLGRYDND
+626 ENIGRYDND
-635 GDGKDSDGNTWY
+635 GDGKDSEGNTWY

-665 SVSFPYATQVTD
+665 SVAFPYDTQVTGD
-677 NVKAY
+677 VKAY
-682 YASEINTDGVITL
+682 YASDIDVDGVITL

-738 NAAVTKLAGFDADA
+738 NAAVTKLAGFEADN
-752 TYALGKKENDEVAFM
+752 TYALGKKGNGEVAFM
-767 LNGLTVITA
+767 LNNLTVISA

-787 SGGIASNVLN
+787 GGSAASSVLN

-804 VNTVVAGTNDGV
+804 VNTVVAGANDGV

>member
-108 NGKYMPAA
+108 SGKYMPAA
-116 ADNNNS
+116 ADNNND
-122 GGATATETAASF
+122 GGATAADAAASF
-134 VIQNR
+134 VILTHTINE
-139 STGYDASKNDYSG
+139 
-152 TPTIHNND
+152 TPSVTKDD
-160 GQFVIKNESNNLSFD
+160 GSYVIKNASDDKAFD
-175 MGGDDMNQFCG
+175 MSGDDLNQFCG
-186 WHGEGSNCWYKI
+186 WQGKGANCWYKI
-198 VPVTVSATETVTA
+198 VPVTVSETETVTA
-211 RKLTFTVQNT
+211 RNVTFTVQNA
-221 EGTTDASLTNAAT
+221 EGVTDASLATST
-234 TAWLC
+234 TAPLA
-239 DGEEVGQ
+239 DGDEVAQ
-246 TLSVNPSKV
+246 TISMNPSKA

-264 SANKVV
+264 ASNKVV
-270 AEDNATFVY
+270 AADNATFVY
-279 KLTEGTAPFEYS
+279 KLTEGTAPFAYS
-291 TSADRKWYLMRF
+291 TSTDRKWYLMRF

-324 TAVKSFAHLL
+324 TAVKSFANLL

-364 PNNGNNQELLQLN
+364 PTGNNQELLQLN

-385 RPNNNNGGF
+385 RPNNNGGF
-394 SLQMSGKASACFGH
+394 SLQKSDNPNACFGH
-408 HVGANLGVWD
+408 HNGANLAVW
-418 NDGSYNAAQSK
+418 NNGGSYNAAQSK
-429 VEFYPVLDKAKG
+429 VEFYPVLDKAKT
-441 FLTSNV
+441 FLTSDV

-468 LKTEFQ
+468 LKTNLQ

-484 VNNKLVKA
+484 VNNKLVAA

-507 VAGVNKNNYIYMS
+507 VAGVKANEYIYMS

-528 TSKELVEN
+528 TSNELVEN
-536 NANATRIQAGKC
+536 NANATRIQSNKC

-568 YVNLNAYLGKITA
+568 NVNLNAYLGKITV
-581 NDQAN
+581 NDQAS
-586 IAMVKDKTATVA
+586 IAMVKDKAATVA

-612 LGDHCINAYKGGDY
+612 LGDHCINAYMGGNY
-626 ENLGRYDND
+626 ENIGRYDND

-665 SVSFPYATQVTD
+665 SVAFPYDTQVTGD
-677 NVKAY
+677 VKAY
-682 YASEINTDGVITL
+682 YASDIDVDGVITL
-695 SEYADGVIPANQG
+695 SEYANGVIPANQG

-718 TAVLNILTSSTAAA
+718 TAVLNILNSSTAA

-738 NAAVTKLAGFDADA
+738 NAAVTKLAGFEADN
-752 TYALGKKENDEVAFM
+752 TYALGKKANAEVAFM
-767 LNGLTVITA
+767 LNGLTVISA

-787 SGGIASNVLN
+787 GGSAASSVLN

-804 VNTVVAGTNDGV
+804 INTVVAGANDGV

>member
-65 NYDNLHFGRAAELSV
+65 NFDNLHFGRAAELSV

-94 TKGETTTYTFETAV
+94 TKGETATYTFETAV
-108 NGKYMPAA
+108 SGKYMPAA
-116 ADNNNS
+116 ADNNND
-122 GGATATETAASF
+122 GGATAADAAASF
-134 VIQNR
+134 VILTHTINE
-139 STGYDASKNDYSG
+139 
-152 TPTIHNND
+152 TPSVTKDD
-160 GQFVIKNESNNLSFD
+160 GSYVIKNASDDKAFD
-175 MGGDDMNQFCG
+175 MSGDDFNQFCG
-186 WHGEGSNCWYKI
+186 WQGKGANCWYKI
-198 VPVTVSATETVTA
+198 VPVTVSETETVTA
-211 RKLTFTVQNT
+211 RNVTFTVQNA
-221 EGTTDASLTNAAT
+221 EGVTDASLATST
-234 TAWLC
+234 TAPLA
-239 DGEEVGQ
+239 DGDEVAQ
-246 TLSVNPSKV
+246 TISMNPSKA

-264 SANKVV
+264 AINKVV
-270 AEDNATFVY
+270 AADNATFVY
-279 KLTEGTAPFEYS
+279 KLTEGTAPFAYS
-291 TSADRKWYLMRF
+291 TSTDRKWYLMRF
-303 WGRDNNF
+303 QGSDNNF
-310 ASYLNATDANINVE
+310 ASYLNTTDANINVE
-324 TAVKSFAHLL
+324 TAVKSFTNLL

-364 PNNGNNQELLQLN
+364 HTGNNQELLQLN

-385 RPNNNNGGF
+385 RPNNKGGF
-394 SLQMSGKASACFGH
+394 SLQKSGNANACFGH
-408 HVGANLGVWD
+408 HVGANLGVWNNGD
-418 NDGSYNAAQSK
+418 SYNAVQSK

-536 NANATRIQAGKC
+536 NANATRIQSNKC

-568 YVNLNAYLGKITA
+568 NVNLNAYLGKITA
-581 NDQAN
+581 NNQAS
-586 IAMVKDKTATVA
+586 IAMVKDKAATVA

-612 LGDHCINAYKGGDY
+612 LGDYCINAFEGGDS
-626 ENLGRYDND
+626 EKIGRYDND
-635 GDGKDSDGNTWY
+635 GDGKDSEGNTWY
-647 LEKVTPSVSV
+647 LEKVTSSVSV

-665 SVSFPYATQVTD
+665 SVAFPYATQVTGD
-677 NVKAY
+677 VKAY

-708 AILYNDGGAT
+708 AILYNEGAT
-718 TAVLNILTSSTAAA
+718 TAVLNILASSTAAA
-732 PTKNYL
+732 PAKNYL
-738 NAAVTKLAGFDADA
+738 NAAVTKLAGFTANE
-752 TYALGKKENDEVAFM
+752 TYALGKKGNGEVAFM
-767 LNGLTVITA
+767 LNSLEVITA

-787 SGGIASNVLN
+787 GGSIASNVLN

>member
-65 NYDNLHFGRAAELSV
+65 NFDNLHFGRAAELSV

-108 NGKYMPAA
+108 SGKYMPAA
-116 ADNNNS
+116 ADNNND
-122 GGATATETAASF
+122 GGATAADAAASF
-134 VIQNR
+134 VILTHTINE
-139 STGYDASKNDYSG
+139 
-152 TPTIHNND
+152 TPSVTKDD
-160 GQFVIKNESNNLSFD
+160 GSYVIKNASDDKAFD
-175 MGGDDMNQFCG
+175 MSGDDFNQFCG
-186 WHGEGSNCWYKI
+186 WQGKGANCWYKI
-198 VPVTVSATETVTA
+198 VPVTVSETETVTA
-211 RKLTFTVQNT
+211 RNVTFTVQNA
-221 EGTTDASLTNAAT
+221 EGVTDASLATST
-234 TAWLC
+234 TAPLA
-239 DGEEVGQ
+239 DGDEVAQ
-246 TLSVNPSKV
+246 TISMNPSKA

-264 SANKVV
+264 ATNKVV
-270 AEDNATFVY
+270 AADNATFVY
-279 KLTEGTAPFEYS
+279 KLTEGTAPFAYS
-291 TSADRKWYLMRF
+291 TSTDRKWYLMRF
-303 WGRDNNF
+303 QGSDNNF
-310 ASYLNATDANINVE
+310 ASYLNTTDANINVE
-324 TAVKSFAHLL
+324 TAVKSFTNLL

-364 PNNGNNQELLQLN
+364 HTGNNQELLQLN

-385 RPNNNNGGF
+385 RPNNKGGF
-394 SLQMSGKASACFGH
+394 SLQKSGNANACFGH
-408 HVGANLGVWD
+408 HVGANLGVWNNGD
-418 NDGSYNAAQSK
+418 SYNAVQSK

-536 NANATRIQAGKC
+536 NANATRIQSNKC

-568 YVNLNAYLGKITA
+568 NVNLNAYLGKITA
-581 NDQAN
+581 NNQAS
-586 IAMVKDKTATVA
+586 IAMVKDKAATVA

-612 LGDHCINAYKGGDY
+612 LGDYCINAFEGGDS
-626 ENLGRYDND
+626 EKIGRYDND
-635 GDGKDSDGNTWY
+635 GDGKDSEGNTWY

-665 SVSFPYATQVTD
+665 SVAFPYATQVTGD
-677 NVKAY
+677 VKAY

-708 AILYNDGGAT
+708 AILYNEGAT
-718 TAVLNILTSSTAAA
+718 TAVLNILASSTAAA
-732 PTKNYL
+732 PAKNYL
-738 NAAVTKLAGFDADA
+738 NAAVTKLAGFTANE
-752 TYALGKKENDEVAFM
+752 TYALGKKGNGEVAFM
-767 LNGLTVITA
+767 LNSLEVITA

-787 SGGIASNVLN
+787 GGSIASNVLN

-804 VNTVVAGTNDGV
+804 VNTVVAGANDGV

>member
-65 NYDNLHFGRAAELSV
+65 NFDNLHFGRAAELSV

-108 NGKYMPAA
+108 SGKYMPAA
-116 ADNNNS
+116 ADNNND
-122 GGATATETAASF
+122 GGATAADAAASF
-134 VIQNR
+134 VILTHTINE
-139 STGYDASKNDYSG
+139 
-152 TPTIHNND
+152 TPSVTKDD
-160 GQFVIKNESNNLSFD
+160 GSYVIKNASDDKAFD
-175 MGGDDMNQFCG
+175 MSGDDFNQFCG
-186 WHGEGSNCWYKI
+186 WQGKGANCWYKI
-198 VPVTVSATETVTA
+198 VPVTVSETETVTA
-211 RKLTFTVQNT
+211 RNVTFTVQNA
-221 EGTTDASLTNAAT
+221 EGVTDASLATST
-234 TAWLC
+234 TAPLA
-239 DGEEVGQ
+239 DGDEVAQ
-246 TLSVNPSKV
+246 TISMNPSKA

-264 SANKVV
+264 ATNKVV
-270 AEDNATFVY
+270 AENNATFVY

-291 TSADRKWYLMRF
+291 TSTDRKWYLMRF
-303 WGRDNNF
+303 QGSDNNF
-310 ASYLNATDANINVE
+310 ASYLNTADANINVE
-324 TAVKSFAHLL
+324 TAVKSFTNLL

-364 PNNGNNQELLQLN
+364 HTGNNQELLQLN

-385 RPNNNNGGF
+385 RPNNKGGF
-394 SLQMSGKASACFGH
+394 SLQKSGNANACFGH
-408 HVGANLGVWD
+408 HVGANLGVWNNGD
-418 NDGSYNAAQSK
+418 SYNAVQSK

-484 VNNKLVKA
+484 VNNKLLTA

-568 YVNLNAYLGKITA
+568 NVNLNAYLGKITA

-665 SVSFPYATQVTD
+665 SVAFPYDTKVTGD
-677 NVKAY
+677 VKAY
-682 YASEINTDGVITL
+682 YASDIDASGVITL

-708 AILYNDGGAT
+708 AILYSDAAT

-732 PTKNYL
+732 PEKNYL

-752 TYALGKKENDEVAFM
+752 TYALGKKGNGEVAFM

-804 VNTVVAGTNDGV
+804 VNTVVAGANDGV

>member
-24 TMKKLTAAP
+24 TMKKLTVAP

-43 DLVNGGT
+43 DLVDGGT
-50 YVFYNINNQKYINID
+50 YAFYNINQHKYINID
-65 NYDNLHFGRAAELSV
+65 NSGNLHFGRAAELSV
-80 DKKLSASAVFTFHI
+80 DKKSSASAVFTFHI
-94 TKGETTTYTFETAV
+94 TKGATTTYTFETAV
-108 NGKYMPAA
+108 SGKYMPAA
-116 ADNNNS
+116 ADNNGG
-122 GGATATETAASF
+122 GGATAANEAASF
-134 VIQNR
+134 VILNH
-139 STGYDASKNDYSG
+139 TINE
-152 TPTIHNND
+152 TPSVTKTD
-160 GQFVIKNESNNLSFD
+160 GSYVIKNASDNKAFD
-175 MGGDDMNQFCG
+175 MSGDDKNQFCG
-186 WHGEGSNCWYKI
+186 WEGKGDNCWYKI
-198 VPVTVSATETVTA
+198 VPVTVSETETVTFMT
-211 RKLTFTVQNT
+211 REVTFTVQNAAG
-221 EGTTDASLTNAAT
+221 ETDASLTTSTT
-234 TAWLC
+234 TATLA
-239 DGEEVGQ
+239 DGDEVAQ
-246 TLSVNPSKV
+246 TISMNPSKA
-255 SAWYTLECQ
+255 SAWYSLECQ
-264 SANKVV
+264 ATNKVV
-270 AEDNATFVY
+270 AADNATFVY

-291 TSADRKWYLMRF
+291 TSTDRKWYLMRF
-303 WGRDNNF
+303 QGSDNIF
-310 ASYLNATDANINVE
+310 ASYLNTTDENINVA
-324 TAVKSFAHLL
+324 TAVKSFANLL

-344 EKSGYGVK
+344 EKSGNGVK
-352 VYNKLANKYLYI
+352 IYNKLANKYLYI
-364 PNNGNNQELLQLN
+364 PSGVNQEFLQLN
-377 DEGTELIV
+377 ETGTELIV
-385 RPNNNNGGF
+385 RPNSNGGF
-394 SLQMSGKASACFGH
+394 SLQMSGNANACFGNH
-408 HVGANLGVWD
+408 RDSKLAVWNNGD
-418 NDGSYNAAQSK
+418 SYNAVQSK

-441 FLTSNV
+441 FLTSDV

-468 LKTEFQ
+468 LKTKLQ

-484 VNNKLVKA
+484 VNNTLLTA

-528 TSKELVEN
+528 TSNELVEN
-536 NANATRIQAGKC
+536 NANATRIQSNKC

-568 YVNLNAYLGKITA
+568 NVNLNAYLGKITA
-581 NDQAN
+581 NNQDN
-586 IAMVKDKTATVA
+586 IAMVKDKAATVA

-612 LGDHCINAYKGGDY
+612 LGDHCINAYKGGNH
-626 ENLGRYDND
+626 ENIGRYDND
-635 GDGKDSDGNTWY
+635 GDGKDSEGNTWY

-665 SVSFPYATQVTD
+665 SVAFPYATQVTGK
-677 NVKAY
+677 VKAY
-682 YASEINTDGVITL
+682 YASDIDVDGVITL
-695 SEYADGVIPANQG
+695 SEYANGVIPANQG

-718 TAVLNILTSSTAAA
+718 TAVLNILTSSTAAPA
-732 PTKNYL
+732 KNYL
-738 NAAVTKLAGFDADA
+738 KAAVTKLAGFEADN
-752 TYALGKKENDEVAFM
+752 TYALGKKENGEVAFM

-787 SGGIASNVLN
+787 GGSAASRVLN

-804 VNTVVAGTNDGV
+804 INTVVAGANDGV

>member
-108 NGKYMPAA
+108 SGKYMPAA
-116 ADNNNS
+116 ADNNND
-122 GGATATETAASF
+122 GGATAADAAASF
-134 VIQNR
+134 VILTHTINE
-139 STGYDASKNDYSG
+139 
-152 TPTIHNND
+152 TPSVTKDD
-160 GQFVIKNESNNLSFD
+160 GSYVIKNASDDKAFD
-175 MGGDDMNQFCG
+175 MSGDDLNQFCG
-186 WHGEGSNCWYKI
+186 WQGKGANCWYKI
-198 VPVTVSATETVTA
+198 VPVTVSETETVTA
-211 RKLTFTVQNT
+211 RNVTFTVQNA
-221 EGTTDASLTNAAT
+221 EGVTDASLATST
-234 TAWLC
+234 TAPLA
-239 DGEEVGQ
+239 DGDEVAQ
-246 TLSVNPSKV
+246 TISMNPSKA

-264 SANKVV
+264 ATNKVV
-270 AEDNATFVY
+270 AADNATFVY
-279 KLTEGTAPFEYS
+279 KLTEGTAPFAYS
-291 TSADRKWYLMRF
+291 TSTDRKWYLMRF

-324 TAVKSFAHLL
+324 TAVKSFANLL

-364 PNNGNNQELLQLN
+364 PTGNNQELLQLN

-385 RPNNNNGGF
+385 RPNNNGGF
-394 SLQMSGKASACFGH
+394 SLQKSDNPNACFGH
-408 HVGANLGVWD
+408 HNGANLAVW
-418 NDGSYNAAQSK
+418 NNGGSYNAAQSK
-429 VEFYPVLDKAKG
+429 VEFYPVLDKAKT
-441 FLTSNV
+441 FLTSDV

-468 LKTEFQ
+468 LKTNLQ

-484 VNNKLVKA
+484 VNNKLVAA

-507 VAGVNKNNYIYMS
+507 VAGVKANEYIYMS

-528 TSKELVEN
+528 TSNELVEN
-536 NANATRIQAGKC
+536 NANATRIQSNKC

-568 YVNLNAYLGKITA
+568 NVNLNAYLGKITV
-581 NDQAN
+581 NDQAS
-586 IAMVKDKTATVA
+586 IAMVKDKAATVA

-612 LGDHCINAYKGGDY
+612 LGDHCINAYMGGNY
-626 ENLGRYDND
+626 ENIGRYDND

-665 SVSFPYATQVTD
+665 SVAFPYDTQVTGD
-677 NVKAY
+677 VKAY

-732 PTKNYL
+732 PAKNYL
-738 NAAVTKLAGFDADA
+738 NAAVTKLAGFEADN
-752 TYALGKKENDEVAFM
+752 TYALGKKGNGEVAFM
-767 LNGLTVITA
+767 LNGLTVISA

-787 SGGIASNVLN
+787 GGSITSNVLN

-804 VNTVVAGTNDGV
+804 VNTVVAGANDGV

>member
-50 YVFYNINNQKYINID
+50 YVFYNINKQKYINID

-108 NGKYMPAA
+108 SGKYMPAA
-116 ADNNNS
+116 ADNNNN
-122 GGATATETAASF
+122 GGATAADAAASF
-134 VIQNR
+134 VILTHTINE
-139 STGYDASKNDYSG
+139 
-152 TPTIHNND
+152 TPSVTKDD
-160 GQFVIKNESNNLSFD
+160 GSYVIKNASDDKAFD
-175 MGGDDMNQFCG
+175 MSGDDFNQFCG
-186 WHGEGSNCWYKI
+186 WQGKGANCWYKI
-198 VPVTVSATETVTA
+198 VPVTVSETETVTA
-211 RKLTFTVQNT
+211 RNVTFTVQNA
-221 EGTTDASLTNAAT
+221 EGVTDASLATST
-234 TAWLC
+234 TAPLA
-239 DGEEVGQ
+239 DGDEVAQ
-246 TLSVNPSKV
+246 TISMNPSKA

-264 SANKVV
+264 ATNKVV
-270 AEDNATFVY
+270 AADNATFVY
-279 KLTEGTAPFEYS
+279 KLTEGTAPFAYS
-291 TSADRKWYLMRF
+291 TSTDRKWYLMRF
-303 WGRDNNF
+303 QGSDNNF
-310 ASYLNATDANINVE
+310 ASYLNTTDANINVE
-324 TAVKSFAHLL
+324 TAVKSFTNLL

-364 PNNGNNQELLQLN
+364 HTGNNQELLQLN

-385 RPNNNNGGF
+385 RPNNKGGF
-394 SLQMSGKASACFGH
+394 SLQKSGNANACFGH
-408 HVGANLGVWD
+408 HVGANLGVWNNGD
-418 NDGSYNAAQSK
+418 SYNAAQSK
-429 VEFYPVLDKAKG
+429 VEFYPVLDKAKT
-441 FLTSNV
+441 FLTSDV

-468 LKTEFQ
+468 LKKNLQ

-484 VNNKLVKA
+484 ANDKLVAA

-507 VAGVNKNNYIYMS
+507 VAGVNANKYIYMS

-528 TSKELVEN
+528 TSNELVEN
-536 NANATRIQAGKC
+536 NANATRIQSNKC

-568 YVNLNAYLGKITA
+568 NVNLNAYLGKITV
-581 NDQAN
+581 NEQAS
-586 IAMVKDKTATVA
+586 IAMVKDKAATVA

-612 LGDHCINAYKGGDY
+612 LGEHCINAYKGGNY
-626 ENLGRYDND
+626 EDIGRYDND

-665 SVSFPYATQVTD
+665 SVAFPYDTQVTGD
-677 NVKAY
+677 VKAY

-738 NAAVTKLAGFDADA
+738 NAAVTKLAGFEADN
-752 TYALGKKENDEVAFM
+752 TYALGKKGNGEVAFM
-767 LNGLTVITA
+767 LNNLTVISA

-787 SGGIASNVLN
+787 GGSAASSVLN

-804 VNTVVAGTNDGV
+804 VNTVVAGANDGV

>member
-24 TMKKLTAAP
+24 TMKKLTVAP

-43 DLVNGGT
+43 ELKDGGT

-65 NYDNLHFGRAAELSV
+65 NFDNLHFGRAAELSV
-80 DKKLSASAVFTFHI
+80 DQKNSASAVFTFHI
-94 TKGETTTYTFETAV
+94 TKGETRTTYTFETAV
-108 NGKYMPAA
+108 AGKYMPAA
-116 ADNNNS
+116 KDNNND

-134 VIQNR
+134 VILNE

-152 TPTIHNND
+152 TPTTHEDD
-160 GQFVIKNESNNLSFD
+160 GQFVIRNESNNLSFD
-175 MGGDDMNQFCG
+175 MGGDDKNQFCG

-198 VPVTVSATETVTA
+198 VPVTVSATETVTP

-234 TAWLC
+234 TVWLC

-246 TLSVNPSKV
+246 TLSVNPSKA

-264 SANKVV
+264 STNKVV

-279 KLTEGTAPFEYS
+279 KLTEGTAPFAYS

-303 WGRDNNF
+303 QGSDNNF
-310 ASYLNATDANINVE
+310 ASYLNTTDANINVE
-324 TAVKSFAHLL
+324 TAVKSFANLL

-364 PNNGNNQELLQLN
+364 PNNGNNQVLLQLN

-385 RPNNNNGGF
+385 RLNNNGGF
-394 SLQMSGKASACFGH
+394 SLQMSGNASVCFGH
-408 HVGANLGVWD
+408 HVGANLGVW
-418 NDGSYNAAQSK
+418 NHGNSYNATQSK
-429 VEFYPVLDKAKG
+429 VEFYPVLDKAKT
-441 FLTSNV
+441 FLTSDV

-468 LKTEFQ
+468 LKENLQ
-474 NATDFAALKT
+474 NATNFAALKT
-484 VNNKLVKA
+484 VNNTLVAA

-507 VAGVNKNNYIYMS
+507 VAGVKANKYIYMS

-528 TSKELVEN
+528 TSNELVEN
-536 NANATRIQAGKC
+536 NANATRIQSNKC

-568 YVNLNAYLGKITA
+568 NVNLNAYLGKITV
-581 NDQAN
+581 NDQAS
-586 IAMVKDKTATVA
+586 IAMVKDKAATVA

-612 LGDHCINAYKGGDY
+612 LGDYCINAYKGGNY
-626 ENLGRYDND
+626 ENIGRYDND

-665 SVSFPYATQVTD
+665 SVAFPYATKVTGD
-677 NVKAY
+677 VKAY

-732 PTKNYL
+732 PAKNYL

-752 TYALGKKENDEVAFM
+752 TYALGKKENGEVAFM

-787 SGGIASNVLN
+787 GGSIASNVLN

>member
-1 MKKFTF
+1 MKRFTF

-108 NGKYMPAA
+108 SGKYMPAA
-116 ADNNNS
+116 ADNNND
-122 GGATATETAASF
+122 GGATAADAAASF
-134 VIQNR
+134 VILTHTINE
-139 STGYDASKNDYSG
+139 
-152 TPTIHNND
+152 TPSVTKDD
-160 GQFVIKNESNNLSFD
+160 GSYVIKNESDDKAFD
-175 MGGDDMNQFCG
+175 MSGDDFNQFCG
-186 WHGEGSNCWYKI
+186 WQGKGANCWYKI
-198 VPVTVSATETVTA
+198 VPVTVSETETVTA
-211 RKLTFTVQNT
+211 RNVTFTVQNA
-221 EGTTDASLTNAAT
+221 EGVTDASLATST
-234 TAWLC
+234 TAPLA
-239 DGEEVGQ
+239 DGDEVAQ
-246 TLSVNPSKV
+246 TISMNPSKA

-264 SANKVV
+264 ATNKVV
-270 AEDNATFVY
+270 AADNATFVY

-291 TSADRKWYLMRF
+291 TSTDRKWYLMRF
-303 WGRDNNF
+303 QGSDNNF
-310 ASYLNATDANINVE
+310 ASYLNTTDANINVE
-324 TAVKSFAHLL
+324 TAVKSFTNLL

-364 PNNGNNQELLQLN
+364 HTGNNQELLQLN

-385 RPNNNNGGF
+385 RPNNKGGF
-394 SLQMSGKASACFGH
+394 SLQKSGNANACFGH
-408 HVGANLGVWD
+408 HVGANLGVWNNGD
-418 NDGSYNAAQSK
+418 SYNAVQSK

-536 NANATRIQAGKC
+536 NANATRIQSNKC

-568 YVNLNAYLGKITA
+568 NVNLNAYLGKITA
-581 NDQAN
+581 NNQAS
-586 IAMVKDKTATVA
+586 IAMVKDKAATVA

-612 LGDHCINAYKGGDY
+612 LGDYCINAFEGGDS
-626 ENLGRYDND
+626 EKIGRYDND
-635 GDGKDSDGNTWY
+635 GDGKDSEGNTWY

-665 SVSFPYATQVTD
+665 SVAFPYATQVTGD
-677 NVKAY
+677 VKAY

-708 AILYNDGGAT
+708 AILYNEGAT
-718 TAVLNILTSSTAAA
+718 TAVLNILASSTAAA
-732 PTKNYL
+732 PAKNYL
-738 NAAVTKLAGFDADA
+738 NAAVTKLAGFTANE
-752 TYALGKKENDEVAFM
+752 TYALGKKGNGEVAFM
-767 LNGLTVITA
+767 LNSLEVITA

-787 SGGIASNVLN
+787 GGSIASNVLN

>member
-65 NYDNLHFGRAAELSV
+65 NFDNLHFGRAAELSV

-108 NGKYMPAA
+108 AGKYMPAA
-116 ADNNNS
+116 ADNNGK

-134 VIQNR
+134 VIQNQTNEETPVVKKDG
-139 STGYDASKNDYSG
+139 SYVIMNASG
-152 TPTIHNND
+152 TY
-160 GQFVIKNESNNLSFD
+160 GFD
-175 MGGDDMNQFCG
+175 MSGDDLNQFCG
-186 WHGEGSNCWYKI
+186 WQGKGDNSWYKI
-198 VPVTVSATETVTA
+198 VPVTVSETETVTA
-211 RKLTFTVQNT
+211 RNVTFTVQNA
-221 EGTTDASLTNAAT
+221 EGVTDASLATST
-234 TAWLC
+234 TAPLA
-239 DGEEVGQ
+239 DGDEVAQ
-246 TLSVNPSKV
+246 TISMNPSKA

-264 SANKVV
+264 ATNKVG
-270 AEDNATFVY
+270 AADNNIFVY

-291 TSADRKWYLMRF
+291 TSTDRKWYLMRF
-303 WGRDNNF
+303 QGNDNIF
-310 ASYLNATDANINVE
+310 ASYLKTTDENINVA
-324 TAVKSFAHLL
+324 TAVKSFANLL
-334 ANEDKAFWSF
+334 ANEDKAFWCF

-352 VYNKLANKYLYI
+352 IYNKLANKYLYI
-364 PNNGNNQELLQLN
+364 PTGENQEFLQLN

-385 RPNNNNGGF
+385 RPNNNGGF
-394 SLQMSGKASACFGH
+394 SLQMSGNANACFGNH
-408 HVGANLGVWD
+408 RDSKLAVW
-418 NDGSYNAAQSK
+418 NNGGSYNAVQSK
-429 VEFYPVLDKAKG
+429 VEFYPVLDKAKA
-441 FLTSNV
+441 FLTSDV

-459 YMSDADKAA
+459 YMSDADKAT
-468 LKTEFQ
+468 LKTELQ

-484 VNNKLVKA
+484 VNNKLVAA
-492 VNTTPDENAYYQIKS
+492 VNNTTPDENAYYQIKS
-507 VAGVNKNNYIYMS
+507 VAGVNANNYIYMS

-528 TSKELVEN
+528 TSNELVED
-536 NANATRIQAGKC
+536 NANATRIQSDKC

-568 YVNLNAYLGKITA
+568 NVNLNAYLGKITA
-581 NDQAN
+581 NNQAN
-586 IAMVKDKTATVA
+586 IAMVKDKASTAA
-598 YTLNHRSGTKFALV
+598 YKLNHRSGTKFALV
-612 LGDHCINAYKGGDY
+612 LGDHCINAYYGGNS
-626 ENLGRYDND
+626 ENIGRYDND
-635 GDGKDSDGNTWY
+635 GDGKDSEGNTWY

-665 SVSFPYATQVTD
+665 SVAFPYDTRVTGD
-677 NVKAY
+677 VKAY
-682 YASEINTDGVITL
+682 YASDIDVDGVITL

-718 TAVLNILTSSTAAA
+718 TAVLNILASSTAAA
-732 PTKNYL
+732 PAKNYL
-738 NAAVTKLAGFDADA
+738 NAAVTKLAGFTANE
-752 TYALGKKENDEVAFM
+752 TYALGKKENGEVAFM
-767 LNGLTVITA
+767 LNSLEVISA

-804 VNTVVAGTNDGV
+804 VNTVVAGANDGV

>member
-80 DKKLSASAVFTFHI
+80 DQKISASAVFTFHI

-108 NGKYMPAA
+108 AGKYMPAA
-116 ADNNNS
+116 ADNNNL
-122 GGATATETAASF
+122 GGATATSTPASF
-134 VIQNR
+134 VIQNK
-139 STGYDASKNDYSG
+139 STGFVSGNDYSG
-152 TPTIHNND
+152 NKTTHNDD

-186 WHGEGSNCWYKI
+186 WYGEGSNCWYKI

-221 EGTTDASLTNAAT
+221 EGTTDANLTNAAT

-264 SANKVV
+264 ATNKVV
-270 AEDNATFVY
+270 AADNATFVY
-279 KLTEGTAPFEYS
+279 KLTEGTAPFAYS

-324 TAVKSFAHLL
+324 TAVKSFANLL

-364 PNNGNNQELLQLN
+364 PTDNNQELLQLN

-385 RPNNNNGGF
+385 RPNNNGGF
-394 SLQMSGKASACFGH
+394 SLQKSDNPNACFGH
-408 HVGANLGVWD
+408 HNGANLAVW
-418 NDGSYNAAQSK
+418 NNGGSYNAAQSK
-429 VEFYPVLDKAKG
+429 VEFYPVLDKAKT
-441 FLTSNV
+441 FLTSDV

-468 LKTEFQ
+468 LKTNLQ

-484 VNNKLVKA
+484 VNNKLVAA
-492 VNTTPDENAYYQIKS
+492 VKTTPDENAYYQIKS
-507 VAGVNKNNYIYMS
+507 VAGVNANKYIYMS

-528 TSKELVEN
+528 TSNELVEN

-568 YVNLNAYLGKITA
+568 NVNLNAYLGKITA
-581 NDQAN
+581 NEQAS
-586 IAMVKDKTATVA
+586 IAMVKDKAETVA

-612 LGDHCINAYKGGDY
+612 LGDHCINAYYGGNS
-626 ENLGRYDND
+626 ENIGRYDND
-635 GDGKDSDGNTWY
+635 GDGKDSEGNTWY

-665 SVSFPYATQVTD
+665 SVAFPYATKVTGD
-677 NVKAY
+677 VKGF

-732 PTKNYL
+732 PAKNYL

-752 TYALGKKENDEVAFM
+752 TYALGKKENGEVAFM

-797 FGQVATG
+797 FGQVVTG
-804 VNTVVAGTNDGV
+804 VNTVVAGANDGV

>member
-1 MKKFTF
+1 
-7 LLSLLLAFVGVT
+7 
-19 ASAQV
+19 
-24 TMKKLTAAP
+24 
-33 DLTKAVTNLD
+33 
-43 DLVNGGT
+43 
-50 YVFYNINNQKYINID
+50 
-65 NYDNLHFGRAAELSV
+65 
-80 DKKLSASAVFTFHI
+80 
-94 TKGETTTYTFETAV
+94 
-108 NGKYMPAA
+108 
-116 ADNNNS
+116 
-122 GGATATETAASF
+122 
-134 VIQNR
+134 
-139 STGYDASKNDYSG
+139 
-152 TPTIHNND
+152 
-160 GQFVIKNESNNLSFD
+160 
-175 MGGDDMNQFCG
+175 
-186 WHGEGSNCWYKI
+186 
-198 VPVTVSATETVTA
+198 
-211 RKLTFTVQNT
+211 
-221 EGTTDASLTNAAT
+221 
-234 TAWLC
+234 
-239 DGEEVGQ
+239 
-246 TLSVNPSKV
+246 
-255 SAWYTLECQ
+255 
-264 SANKVV
+264 
-270 AEDNATFVY
+270 
-279 KLTEGTAPFEYS
+279 
-291 TSADRKWYLMRF
+291 MRF
-303 WGRDNNF
+303 QGSDNNF

-324 TAVKSFAHLL
+324 TAVKSFANLL

-364 PNNGNNQELLQLN
+364 PTGNNQELLQLN

-385 RPNNNNGGF
+385 RPNNKGGF
-394 SLQMSGKASACFGH
+394 SLQMSGNASACFGH
-408 HVGANLGVWD
+408 HVGANLGVWK
-418 NDGSYNAAQSK
+418 NGNSYNAAQSK
-429 VEFYPVLDKAKG
+429 VEFYPVLDKAKT
-441 FLTSNV
+441 FLTSDV

-468 LKTEFQ
+468 LKKNLQ

-484 VNNKLVKA
+484 ANDKLVAA

-507 VAGVNKNNYIYMS
+507 VAGVKANEYIYMS

-528 TSKELVEN
+528 TSNELVEN
-536 NANATRIQAGKC
+536 NANATRIQSNKC

-568 YVNLNAYLGKITA
+568 NVNLNAYLGKITV
-581 NDQAN
+581 NDQAS
-586 IAMVKDKTATVA
+586 IAMVKDKAATVA

-612 LGDHCINAYKGGDY
+612 LGDYCINAYKGGNY
-626 ENLGRYDND
+626 ENIGRYDND

-665 SVSFPYATQVTD
+665 SVAFPYATQVTGD
-677 NVKAY
+677 VKAY

-695 SEYADGVIPANQG
+695 SEYANGVIPANQG

-732 PTKNYL
+732 PAKNYL
-738 NAAVTKLAGFDADA
+738 NAAVTKLAGFGADA
-752 TYALGKKENDEVAFM
+752 TYALGKKENGEVAFM

-804 VNTVVAGTNDGV
+804 VNTVVAGANDGV

>member
-108 NGKYMPAA
+108 SGKYMPAA
-116 ADNNNS
+116 ADNNND
-122 GGATATETAASF
+122 GGATAADAAASF
-134 VIQNR
+134 VILTHTINE
-139 STGYDASKNDYSG
+139 
-152 TPTIHNND
+152 TPSVTKDD
-160 GQFVIKNESNNLSFD
+160 GSYVIKNASDDKAFD
-175 MGGDDMNQFCG
+175 MSGDDFNQFCG
-186 WHGEGSNCWYKI
+186 WQGKGANCWYKI
-198 VPVTVSATETVTA
+198 VPVTVSETETVTA
-211 RKLTFTVQNT
+211 RNVTFTVQNA
-221 EGTTDASLTNAAT
+221 EGVTDASLATST
-234 TAWLC
+234 TAPLA
-239 DGEEVGQ
+239 DGDEVAQ
-246 TLSVNPSKV
+246 TISMNPSKA

-264 SANKVV
+264 ATNKVV
-270 AEDNATFVY
+270 AADNATFVY

-291 TSADRKWYLMRF
+291 TSTDRKWYLMRF
-303 WGRDNNF
+303 QGSDNNF
-310 ASYLNATDANINVE
+310 ASYLNTTDANINVE
-324 TAVKSFAHLL
+324 TAVKSFTNLL

-364 PNNGNNQELLQLN
+364 HTGNNQELLQLN

-385 RPNNNNGGF
+385 RPNNKGGF
-394 SLQMSGKASACFGH
+394 SLQKSGNANACFGH
-408 HVGANLGVWD
+408 HVGANLGVWNNGD
-418 NDGSYNAAQSK
+418 SYNAVQSK

-536 NANATRIQAGKC
+536 NANATRIQSNKC

-568 YVNLNAYLGKITA
+568 NVNLNAYLGKITA
-581 NDQAN
+581 NNQAS
-586 IAMVKDKTATVA
+586 IAMVKDKAATVA

-612 LGDHCINAYKGGDY
+612 LGDYCINAFEGGDS
-626 ENLGRYDND
+626 EKIGRYDND
-635 GDGKDSDGNTWY
+635 GDGKDSEGNTWY

-665 SVSFPYATQVTD
+665 SVAFPYATQVTD

-738 NAAVTKLAGFDADA
+738 NAAVTKLAGFGADE
-752 TYALGKKENDEVAFM
+752 TYALGKKENGEVAFM

-804 VNTVVAGTNDGV
+804 VNTVVAGANDGV

>member
-1 MKKFTF
+1 M
-7 LLSLLLAFVGVT
+7 
-19 ASAQV
+19 
-24 TMKKLTAAP
+24 
-33 DLTKAVTNLD
+33 
-43 DLVNGGT
+43 
-50 YVFYNINNQKYINID
+50 
-65 NYDNLHFGRAAELSV
+65 
-80 DKKLSASAVFTFHI
+80 FTFHI

-108 NGKYMPAA
+108 AGKYMPAA
-116 ADNNNS
+116 ADNNGK
-122 GGATATETAASF
+122 GGATASEPAASF
-134 VIQNR
+134 VIQNA

-152 TPTIHNND
+152 TPTTQKD

-175 MGGDDMNQFCG
+175 MGGDDKNQFCG
-186 WHGEGSNCWYKI
+186 WYGEGSNCWYKI

-221 EGTTDASLTNAAT
+221 EGTTDANLTNAAT

-264 SANKVV
+264 STNKVV
-270 AEDNATFVY
+270 AEDNAAFVY
-279 KLTEGTAPFEYS
+279 KLTEGTAPFAYS

-303 WGRDNNF
+303 QGSDNNF

-324 TAVKSFAHLL
+324 TAVKSFANLL

-364 PNNGNNQELLQLN
+364 PTGDNQELLQLN

-385 RPNNNNGGF
+385 RPNNKGGF
-394 SLQMSGKASACFGH
+394 SLQKSGKASACFGH
-408 HVGANLGVWD
+408 HVGANLGVWNND
-418 NDGSYNAAQSK
+418 NSYNAAQSK
-429 VEFYPVLDKAKG
+429 VEFYPVLDKAKT
-441 FLTSNV
+441 FLTSDV

-459 YMSDADKAA
+459 YMSDADKAT
-468 LKTEFQ
+468 LKTELQ

-484 VNNKLVKA
+484 VNNKLVAA
-492 VNTTPDENAYYQIKS
+492 VNNTTPDENAYYRIKS
-507 VAGVNKNNYIYMS
+507 VAGVNANNYIYMS

-528 TSKELVEN
+528 TSNELVED
-536 NANATRIQAGKC
+536 NANATRIQSDKC

-568 YVNLNAYLGKITA
+568 NVNLNAYLGKITA
-581 NDQAN
+581 NEQAS
-586 IAMVKDKTATVA
+586 IAMVKDKAETVA

-612 LGDHCINAYKGGDY
+612 LGDHCINAYYGGNS
-626 ENLGRYDND
+626 ENIGRYDND
-635 GDGKDSDGNTWY
+635 GDGKDSEGNTWY
-647 LEKVTPSVSV
+647 LEKVTPLVSV

-665 SVSFPYATQVTD
+665 SVAFPYDTQVTGD
-677 NVKAY
+677 VKAY
-682 YASEINTDGVITL
+682 YASDIDVDGVITL

-718 TAVLNILTSSTAAA
+718 TAVLNILTSSTAAPA
-732 PTKNYL
+732 KNYL
-738 NAAVTKLAGFDADA
+738 KAAVTKLAGFTANE
-752 TYALGKKENDEVAFM
+752 TYALGKKENGEVAFM
-767 LNGLTVITA
+767 LNSLEVITA

-787 SGGIASNVLN
+787 GGSIASNVLN

-804 VNTVVAGTNDGV
+804 VNTVVAGTNDGT
-816 QYFDL
+816 
-821 QGRRVLYP
+821 VLRPSRPSRTLSCSRHLCY
-829 AHGIFVTNTGKKV
+829 
-842 LVK
+842 

>member
-65 NYDNLHFGRAAELSV
+65 NFDNLHFGRAAELSV

-108 NGKYMPAA
+108 SGRYIPAA
-116 ADNNNS
+116 ADNNND
-122 GGATATETAASF
+122 GGATAADAAASF
-134 VIQNR
+134 VILTHTINE
-139 STGYDASKNDYSG
+139 
-152 TPTIHNND
+152 TPSVTKDD
-160 GQFVIKNESNNLSFD
+160 GSYVIKNASDDKAFD
-175 MGGDDMNQFCG
+175 MSGDDFNQFCG
-186 WHGEGSNCWYKI
+186 WQGKGANCWYKI
-198 VPVTVSATETVTA
+198 VPVTVSETETVTA
-211 RKLTFTVQNT
+211 RNVTFTVQNA
-221 EGTTDASLTNAAT
+221 EGVTDASLATST
-234 TAWLC
+234 TAPLA
-239 DGEEVGQ
+239 DGDEVAQ
-246 TLSVNPSKV
+246 TISMNPSKA

-264 SANKVV
+264 ATNKVV
-270 AEDNATFVY
+270 AADNATFVY
-279 KLTEGTAPFEYS
+279 KLTEGTAPFAYS
-291 TSADRKWYLMRF
+291 TSTDRKWYLMRF
-303 WGRDNNF
+303 QGSDNNF
-310 ASYLNATDANINVE
+310 ASYLNTTDANINVE
-324 TAVKSFAHLL
+324 TAVKSFTNLL

-364 PNNGNNQELLQLN
+364 PTGNNQELLQLN

-385 RPNNNNGGF
+385 RPNNKGGF
-394 SLQMSGKASACFGH
+394 SLQKSGNANACFGH
-408 HVGANLGVWD
+408 HVGANLGVWNNGD
-418 NDGSYNAAQSK
+418 SYNAAQSK
-429 VEFYPVLDKAKG
+429 VEFYPVLDKAKT
-441 FLTSNV
+441 FLTSDV

-484 VNNKLVKA
+484 VNDKLVAA
-492 VNTTPDENAYYQIKS
+492 VKTTPDENAYYQIKS

-568 YVNLNAYLGKITA
+568 NVNLNAYLGKITA
-581 NDQAN
+581 NNQAN
-586 IAMVKDKTATVA
+586 IAMVKDKAATVA

-612 LGDHCINAYKGGDY
+612 LGDHCINAFEGGDS
-626 ENLGRYDND
+626 EKIGRYDND
-635 GDGKDSDGNTWY
+635 GDGKDSEGNTWY

-665 SVSFPYATQVTD
+665 SVAFPYDTQVTGD
-677 NVKAY
+677 VKAY

-738 NAAVTKLAGFDADA
+738 NAAVTKLAGFGADA
-752 TYALGKKENDEVAFM
+752 TYALGKKENGEVAFM

-804 VNTVVAGTNDGV
+804 VNTVVAGANDGV

>member
-65 NYDNLHFGRAAELSV
+65 NFDNLHFGRAAELSV

-108 NGKYMPAA
+108 SGKYMPAA
-116 ADNNNS
+116 ADNNND
-122 GGATATETAASF
+122 GGATAADAAASF
-134 VIQNR
+134 VILTHTINE
-139 STGYDASKNDYSG
+139 
-152 TPTIHNND
+152 TPSVTKDD
-160 GQFVIKNESNNLSFD
+160 GSYVIKNASDDKAFD
-175 MGGDDMNQFCG
+175 MSGDDFNQFCG
-186 WHGEGSNCWYKI
+186 WQGKGANCWYKI
-198 VPVTVSATETVTA
+198 VPVTVSETETVTA
-211 RKLTFTVQNT
+211 RNVTFTVQNA
-221 EGTTDASLTNAAT
+221 EGVTDASLATST
-234 TAWLC
+234 TAPLA
-239 DGEEVGQ
+239 DGDEVAQ
-246 TLSVNPSKV
+246 TISMNPSKA

-264 SANKVV
+264 ATNKVV
-270 AEDNATFVY
+270 AADNATFVY

-291 TSADRKWYLMRF
+291 TSTDRKWYLMRF
-303 WGRDNNF
+303 QGSDNNF
-310 ASYLNATDANINVE
+310 ASYLNTTDANINVE
-324 TAVKSFAHLL
+324 TAVKSFTNLL

-352 VYNKLANKYLYI
+352 VYNKSANKYLYI
-364 PNNGNNQELLQLN
+364 PTGNNQELLQLN

-385 RPNNNNGGF
+385 RPNNKGGF
-394 SLQMSGKASACFGH
+394 SLQKSGNANACFGH
-408 HVGANLGVWD
+408 HVGANLGVW
-418 NDGSYNAAQSK
+418 NNGGSYNAVQSK

-459 YMSDADKAA
+459 YMSDADKAT
-468 LKTEFQ
+468 LKTELQ

-484 VNNKLVKA
+484 VNNKLVAA
-492 VNTTPDENAYYQIKS
+492 VNITPDENAYYQIKS
-507 VAGVNKNNYIYMS
+507 VAGVNANKYIYMS

-528 TSKELVEN
+528 TSNELVEN
-536 NANATRIQAGKC
+536 NANATRIQSDKC

-568 YVNLNAYLGKITA
+568 NVNLNAYLGKIT
-581 NDQAN
+581 NNNQTS
-586 IAMVKDKTATVA
+586 IAMVKDKAATVA

-612 LGDHCINAYKGGDY
+612 LGDYCINAYYGGNY
-626 ENLGRYDND
+626 ENIGRYDDD

-665 SVSFPYATQVTD
+665 SVAFPYDTQVTGD
-677 NVKAY
+677 VKAY
-682 YASEINTDGVITL
+682 YASDIDVDGVITL
-695 SEYADGVIPANQG
+695 SEYANGVIPANQG

-718 TAVLNILTSSTAAA
+718 TAVLNILTSSTAAPA
-732 PTKNYL
+732 KNYL
-738 NAAVTKLAGFDADA
+738 NAAVTKLAGFTANE
-752 TYALGKKENDEVAFM
+752 TYALGKKGNGEVAFM
-767 LNGLTVITA
+767 LNSLEVITA

-787 SGGIASNVLN
+787 GGGIASNVLN

-804 VNTVVAGTNDGV
+804 VNTVVAGANDGV

>member
-108 NGKYMPAA
+108 SGKYMPAA
-116 ADNNNS
+116 ADNNND
-122 GGATATETAASF
+122 GGATAADAAASF
-134 VIQNR
+134 VILTHTINE
-139 STGYDASKNDYSG
+139 
-152 TPTIHNND
+152 TPSVTKDD
-160 GQFVIKNESNNLSFD
+160 GSYVIKNASDDKAFD
-175 MGGDDMNQFCG
+175 MSGDDFNQFCG
-186 WHGEGSNCWYKI
+186 WQGKGANCWYKI
-198 VPVTVSATETVTA
+198 VPVTVSETETVTA
-211 RKLTFTVQNT
+211 RNVTFTVQNA
-221 EGTTDASLTNAAT
+221 EGVTDASLATST
-234 TAWLC
+234 TAPLA
-239 DGEEVGQ
+239 DGDEVAQ
-246 TLSVNPSKV
+246 TISMNPSKA

-264 SANKVV
+264 ATNKVV
-270 AEDNATFVY
+270 AADNATFVY

-291 TSADRKWYLMRF
+291 TSTDRKWYLMRF
-303 WGRDNNF
+303 QGSDNNF
-310 ASYLNATDANINVE
+310 ASYLNTTDTNINVE
-324 TAVKSFAHLL
+324 TAVKSFTNLL

-364 PNNGNNQELLQLN
+364 HTGNNQELLQLN

-385 RPNNNNGGF
+385 RPNNKGGF
-394 SLQMSGKASACFGH
+394 SLQKSGNANACFGH
-408 HVGANLGVWD
+408 HVGANLGVWNNGD
-418 NDGSYNAAQSK
+418 SYNAVQSK

-459 YMSDADKAA
+459 CMSDADKAA

-536 NANATRIQAGKC
+536 NANATRIQSNKC

-568 YVNLNAYLGKITA
+568 NVNLNAYLGKITA
-581 NDQAN
+581 NNQAS
-586 IAMVKDKTATVA
+586 IAMVKDKAATVA

-612 LGDHCINAYKGGDY
+612 LGDYCINAFEGGDS
-626 ENLGRYDND
+626 EKIGRYDND
-635 GDGKDSDGNTWY
+635 GDGKDSEGNTWY

-657 PVSDAKYA
+657 PVSNAKYA
-665 SVSFPYATQVTD
+665 SVAFPYATQVTGD
-677 NVKAY
+677 VKAY

-708 AILYNDGGAT
+708 AILYNEGAT
-718 TAVLNILTSSTAAA
+718 TAVLNILASSTAAA
-732 PTKNYL
+732 PAKNYL
-738 NAAVTKLAGFDADA
+738 NAAVTKLAGFTANE
-752 TYALGKKENDEVAFM
+752 TYALGKKGNGEVAFM
-767 LNGLTVITA
+767 LNSLEVITA

-787 SGGIASNVLN
+787 GGSITSNVLN

>member
-65 NYDNLHFGRAAELSV
+65 NFDNLHFGRAAELSV

-108 NGKYMPAA
+108 SGKYMPAA
-116 ADNNNS
+116 ADNNND
-122 GGATATETAASF
+122 GGATAADAAASF
-134 VIQNR
+134 VILTHTINE
-139 STGYDASKNDYSG
+139 
-152 TPTIHNND
+152 TPSVTKDD
-160 GQFVIKNESNNLSFD
+160 GSYVIKNASDDKAFD
-175 MGGDDMNQFCG
+175 MSGDDFNQFCG
-186 WHGEGSNCWYKI
+186 WQGKGANCWYKI
-198 VPVTVSATETVTA
+198 VPVTVSETETVTA
-211 RKLTFTVQNT
+211 RNITFTVQNA
-221 EGTTDASLTNAAT
+221 EGVTDASLATST
-234 TAWLC
+234 TAPLA
-239 DGEEVGQ
+239 DGDEVAQ
-246 TLSVNPSKV
+246 TISMNPSKA

-264 SANKVV
+264 ATNKVV
-270 AEDNATFVY
+270 AADNATFVY
-279 KLTEGTAPFEYS
+279 KLTEGTAPFAYS
-291 TSADRKWYLMRF
+291 TSTDRKWYLMRF
-303 WGRDNNF
+303 QGSDNNF
-310 ASYLNATDANINVE
+310 ASYLNTTDANINVE
-324 TAVKSFAHLL
+324 TAVKSFTNLL

-364 PNNGNNQELLQLN
+364 HTGNNQELLQLN

-385 RPNNNNGGF
+385 RPNNKGGF
-394 SLQMSGKASACFGH
+394 SLQKSGNANACFGH
-408 HVGANLGVWD
+408 HVGANLGVWNNGD
-418 NDGSYNAAQSK
+418 SYNAVQSK

-484 VNNKLVKA
+484 VNNELVKA

-536 NANATRIQAGKC
+536 NANATRIQSNKC

-568 YVNLNAYLGKITA
+568 NVNLNAYLGKITA
-581 NDQAN
+581 NNQAS
-586 IAMVKDKTATVA
+586 IAMVKDKAATVA

-612 LGDHCINAYKGGDY
+612 LGDYCINAFEGGDS
-626 ENLGRYDND
+626 EKIGRYDND
-635 GDGKDSDGNTWY
+635 GDGKDSEGNTWY

-665 SVSFPYATQVTD
+665 SVAFPYATQVTGD
-677 NVKAY
+677 VKAY

-708 AILYNDGGAT
+708 AILYNEGAT
-718 TAVLNILTSSTAAA
+718 TAVLNILASSTAAA
-732 PTKNYL
+732 PAKNYL
-738 NAAVTKLAGFDADA
+738 NAAVTKLAGFTANE
-752 TYALGKKENDEVAFM
+752 TYALGKKGNGEVAFM
-767 LNGLTVITA
+767 LNSLEVITA

>member
-7 LLSLLLAFVGVT
+7 LLSLLLAFLGVT

-24 TMKKLTAAP
+24 TMKKMTVAP

-43 DLVNGGT
+43 ELKDGGT

-65 NYDNLHFGRAAELSV
+65 NFDNLHFGRAAELSV
-80 DKKLSASAVFTFHI
+80 DQKISASAVFTFHI

-152 TPTIHNND
+152 TPTTHNND

-221 EGTTDASLTNAAT
+221 EGTTDANLTNAAT

-264 SANKVV
+264 STNKVV

-279 KLTEGTAPFEYS
+279 KLTEGTAPFAYS

-303 WGRDNNF
+303 QGSDNNF

-324 TAVKSFAHLL
+324 TAVKSFANLL

-364 PNNGNNQELLQLN
+364 PTGNNQELLQLN

-385 RPNNNNGGF
+385 RPNNKGGF
-394 SLQMSGKASACFGH
+394 SLQMSGNASACFGH
-408 HVGANLGVWD
+408 HVGANLGVW
-418 NDGSYNAAQSK
+418 NNGNSYNAAQSK
-429 VEFYPVLDKAKG
+429 VEFYPVLDKAKT
-441 FLTSNV
+441 FLTSDV

-468 LKTEFQ
+468 LKKNLQ

-484 VNNKLVKA
+484 ANDKLVAA

-507 VAGVNKNNYIYMS
+507 VAGVKANEYIYMS

-528 TSKELVEN
+528 TSNELVEN
-536 NANATRIQAGKC
+536 NANATRIQSNKC

-568 YVNLNAYLGKITA
+568 NVNLNAYLGKITV
-581 NDQAN
+581 NDQAS
-586 IAMVKDKTATVA
+586 IAMVKDKAATVA

-612 LGDHCINAYKGGDY
+612 LGDYCINAYKGGNY
-626 ENLGRYDND
+626 ENIGRYDND

-665 SVSFPYATQVTD
+665 SVAFPYATQVTGD
-677 NVKAY
+677 VKAY

-695 SEYADGVIPANQG
+695 SEYANGVIPANQG

-732 PTKNYL
+732 PAKNYL
-738 NAAVTKLAGFDADA
+738 NAAVTKLAGFGADA
-752 TYALGKKENDEVAFM
+752 TYALGKKENGEVAFM

-804 VNTVVAGTNDGV
+804 VNTVVAGANDGV

>member
-24 TMKKLTAAP
+24 TMKKLTVAP

-43 DLVNGGT
+43 ELKDGGT

-65 NYDNLHFGRAAELSV
+65 NFDNLHFGRAAELSV
-80 DKKLSASAVFTFHI
+80 DQKISASAVFTFHI

-108 NGKYMPAA
+108 AGKYMPAA
-116 ADNNNS
+116 ADNNGT

-134 VIQNR
+134 VIQNE
-139 STGYDASKNDYSG
+139 STGFDASKNDYSG
-152 TPTIHNND
+152 TPTIHHD

-175 MGGDDMNQFCG
+175 MGGDDKNQFCG
-186 WHGEGSNCWYKI
+186 WYGEGSNCWYKI
-198 VPVTVSATETVTA
+198 VPVTVSTTETVTP

-221 EGTTDASLTNAAT
+221 ESTTDANLTNAAT
-234 TAWLC
+234 TVWLC

-324 TAVKSFAHLL
+324 TAVKSFANLL

-364 PNNGNNQELLQLN
+364 PTGNNQELLQLN

-385 RPNNNNGGF
+385 RPNNGGF
-394 SLQMSGKASACFGH
+394 SLQKSDNPNACFGH
-408 HVGANLGVWD
+408 HNGANLAVW
-418 NDGSYNAAQSK
+418 NNGGSYNAAQSK
-429 VEFYPVLDKAKG
+429 VEFYPVLDKAKA
-441 FLTSNV
+441 FLTSDV
-447 ENVNTNVNLLGV
+447 ENANTNANLLGV
-459 YMSDADKAA
+459 YIAEADKANLKTEVQKATDFNA
-468 LKTEFQ
+468 LKTA
-474 NATDFAALKT
+474 NGKL
-484 VNNKLVKA
+484 LVK
-492 VNTTPDENAYYQIKS
+492 TTPEKDAYYQIKS
-507 VAGVNKNNYIYMS
+507 VAGVNKKNYIYMS

-568 YVNLNAYLGKITA
+568 NVNLNAYLGKITA
-581 NDQAN
+581 NNQAS
-586 IAMVKDKTATVA
+586 IAMVKDKAATVA

-612 LGDHCINAYKGGDY
+612 LGDYCINAFEGGDS
-626 ENLGRYDND
+626 EKIGRYDND
-635 GDGKDSDGNTWY
+635 GDGKDSEGNTWY

-665 SVSFPYATQVTD
+665 SVAFPYATQVTGD
-677 NVKAY
+677 VKAY

-732 PTKNYL
+732 PAKNYL
-738 NAAVTKLAGFDADA
+738 NAAVTKLAGFEADN
-752 TYALGKKENDEVAFM
+752 TYALGKKGNGEVAFM
-767 LNGLTVITA
+767 LNNLTVISA

-787 SGGIASNVLN
+787 GGSAASSVLN

-804 VNTVVAGTNDGV
+804 VNTVVAGANDGV